1 MKKHFLI
8 KGGIK
13 MAEISAINNFK
24 KYNSKSGRSSIKNVV
39 REAFRE
45 LEKFKNNVNQELTQF
60 NKILVKD
67 LSVLERQY
75 YDTEVDSR
83 SRDVISIVSQVQTGN
98 FEARN
103 GVDLTYMLS
112 LEKWEQY
119 YKENLE
125 FLNDK
130 FGKNAHCVYAVI
142 HFDESTPHMQSMWTF
157 SEENNQKDEYTVS
170 DINTAKVKSALT
182 SAFLRRNK
190 ELGLI
195 AGTDEYKK
203 AFEEF
208 KVQEKPKII
217 ERQLAKMNKNKSDKK
232 FKFESGTSPFTKD
245 FYRTFNEEFVNDFMV
260 TNPSINELK
269 NKVKVFSNEG
279 AEVVVRRTKKVNSSE
294 DLDRTKFAMEKEK
307 KDLENKIGSND
318 YSKNEFMKYM
328 EILSKREIIDRKK
341 KISKED
347 FLNEF
352 KNYETDF
359 KVRKSNK
366 GITDF
371 KRIFDIKKII
381 KDKLNQRQNNKN
393 FKKNLKKEIKLF
405 DEIFKNVDFEA
416 INKKIEDYSKA
427 EKVEELI
434 KNRDNLYFEIKTLET
449 EESNLKSSINFLE
462 KEKNSKNN
470 EIRNLDEQIWE
481 KKIEAEKPYVVS
493 ERRKQELINEA
504 LNEARKR
511 GNTLMRNI
519 KKDVE
524 KEEAKN
530 NAIKQ
535 DILDKRLQMEPEL
548 QEINNKRR
556 QLNDIYVDLEEKKR
570 RRKAELEKLAQ
581 PIIQKE
587 VDDLVREHLRYYEV
601 TDKDILN
608 FKANN
613 KSEYDKLFGEAETR
627 ADEKIKGGYIRRKYD
642 AGNKFINQ
650 MTNLLHEDSNGKFSL
665 LEIEKTVIAAIEKLP
680 DNTYGWWNDF
690 KINLDIELENTVRE
704 RKAVHNQ
711 NKSKS
716 QYHRSR

>member
-1 MKKHFLI
+1 
-8 KGGIK
+8 

-24 KYNSKSGRSSIKNVV
+24 KYNSKSGRSNINNVV

-45 LEKFKNNVNQELTQF
+45 LEKFKNNVNQKLTQF

-75 YDTEVDSR
+75 SDTKVDSR
-83 SRDVISIVSQVQTGN
+83 SRDVVSVVSQVQTGN
-98 FEARN
+98 FEAKN

-125 FLNDK
+125 FLSKK
-130 FGKNAHCVYAVI
+130 FDKNARCVYAVI

-170 DINTAKVKSALT
+170 DVNPAKVKSALS

-208 KVQEKPKII
+208 KVQQKPKII
-217 ERQLAKMNKNKSDKK
+217 ERQLAKLNKNKSDKK
-232 FKFESGTSPFTKD
+232 FKFENGTSPFTKD
-245 FYRTFNEEFVNDFMV
+245 FYRTFNEEFVNDFMLN
-260 TNPSINELK
+260 NPVVNELK

-279 AEVVVRRTKKVNSSE
+279 VEVVVRRTEKVNSYE
-294 DLDRTKFAMEKEK
+294 ELDRTKFAMEKEK
-307 KDLENKIGSND
+307 KDLESKIGSND
-318 YSKNEFMKYM
+318 YSKNEFMKYT
-328 EILSKREIIDRKK
+328 EILSKREIIDKKK

-366 GITDF
+366 EIADF
-371 KRIFDIKKII
+371 KRIFNIKKII
-381 KDKLNQRQNNKN
+381 RDKLNQRQNNKN

-416 INKKIEDYSKA
+416 INKKIEDYSKG

-434 KNRDNLYFEIKTLET
+434 KNRENLYFEIKTLET
-449 EESNLKSSINFLE
+449 EASNLKSSINFLE
-462 KEKNSKNN
+462 KEQNSKNN
-470 EIRNLDEQIWE
+470 EIRNLDKQIWE
-481 KKIEAEKPYVVS
+481 KKIEVEKPYVVS

-511 GNTLMRNI
+511 GETLMRNI
-519 KKDVE
+519 MKDVE
-524 KEEAKN
+524 KEKSKN
-530 NAIKQ
+530 NSLKQ
-535 DILDKRLQMEPEL
+535 DILNKRLQLEQEQQEL
-548 QEINNKRR
+548 NNRLR
-556 QLNDIYVDLEEKKR
+556 QLNDSYADLEKKKR
-570 RRKAELEKLAQ
+570 HRKAELEKLGQ

-587 VDDLVREHLRYYEV
+587 VNDLVREHLRYYEV

-613 KSEYDKLFGEAETR
+613 KSEYDKLFGEAEAR
-627 ADEKIKGGYIRRKYD
+627 ADEKIKGAYIRRKHN
-642 AGNKFINQ
+642 AGNKFIKQ
-650 MTNLLHEDSNGKFSL
+650 MTNILHEDSNGKFSL
-665 LEIEKTVIAAIEKLP
+665 LEIEKTVIAAIENVP
-680 DNTYGWWNDF
+680 DNTYGWWDDF
-690 KINLDIELENTVRE
+690 KNNLNIELENTVKDRNIT
-704 RKAVHNQ
+704 RNRT
-711 NKSKS
+711 NS
-716 QYHRSR
+716 QYGRRL

>member
-1 MKKHFLI
+1 
-8 KGGIK
+8 

-24 KYNSKSGRSSIKNVV
+24 KYNSKSGRSSINNVV

-45 LEKFKNNVNQELTQF
+45 LEKFKNNVNQKLTQF

-67 LSVLERQY
+67 LSVLEQQY

-83 SRDVISIVSQVQTGN
+83 SRDVVSVVSQVQTGN

-125 FLNDK
+125 FLSKKFDK
-130 FGKNAHCVYAVI
+130 NTRCVYAVI

-170 DINTAKVKSALT
+170 DVNSAKVKSALS

-190 ELGLI
+190 KLGLT

-208 KVQEKPKII
+208 KVQQKPKII
-217 ERQLAKMNKNKSDKK
+217 ERQLAKLNKNKSDKK
-232 FKFESGTSPFTKD
+232 FKFENGTSPFTKD
-245 FYRTFNEEFVNDFMV
+245 FYRTFNEEFVNDFMLN
-260 TNPSINELK
+260 NPVVNELK

-279 AEVVVRRTKKVNSSE
+279 VEVVVRRTEKVNSSE
-294 DLDRTKFAMEKEK
+294 ELDRTKFAMEKEK
-307 KDLENKIGSND
+307 KDLESKIGSND

-328 EILSKREIIDRKK
+328 EILSKREIIDKKK

-366 GITDF
+366 EITDF
-371 KRIFDIKKII
+371 KRIFNIKKII

-416 INKKIEDYSKA
+416 INKKIEDYSKG

-434 KNRDNLYFEIKTLET
+434 KNRENLYFEIKTLET
-449 EESNLKSSINFLE
+449 EASNLKSSINFLE
-462 KEKNSKNN
+462 KEQNSKNN

-481 KKIEAEKPYVVS
+481 KRTEAEKPYVVS

-511 GNTLMRNI
+511 GETLMRNI
-519 KKDVE
+519 MKDVE
-524 KEEAKN
+524 KEKSKN
-530 NAIKQ
+530 NSLKQ
-535 DILDKRLQMEPEL
+535 DILNKRLQLEQEQREL
-548 QEINNKRR
+548 NNRLR
-556 QLNDIYVDLEEKKR
+556 QLNDSYADLEKKKR

-581 PIIQKE
+581 PVVQQE

-613 KSEYDKLFGEAETR
+613 KSEYDKLFGEAEAR
-627 ADEKIKGGYIRRKYD
+627 ADEKIKGAYIRRKHN
-642 AGNKFINQ
+642 AGNKFIKQ
-650 MTNLLHEDSNGKFSL
+650 MTNILHEDSNGKFSL
-665 LEIEKTVIAAIEKLP
+665 LEIEKTVIAAIENVP

-690 KINLDIELENTVRE
+690 KNNLNIELENTVKDKNVVRN
-704 RKAVHNQ
+704 R
-711 NKSKS
+711 SSS
-716 QYHRSR
+716 QYDRNL

>member
-1 MKKHFLI
+1 
-8 KGGIK
+8 

-24 KYNSKSGRSSIKNVV
+24 KYNSGSGRSSINNVV

-45 LEKFKNNVNQELTQF
+45 LEKFKNNINQELTQF

-83 SRDVISIVSQVQTGN
+83 SRDVVSVVSQVQTGN

-125 FLNDK
+125 FLNKK

-142 HFDESTPHMQSMWTF
+142 HLDESTPHMQSLWTF
-157 SEENNQKDEYTVS
+157 SEANNQKDKYTVS
-170 DINTAKVKSALT
+170 DVNTAKVKSALT

-232 FKFESGTSPFTKD
+232 FKFENGTSPFTKD

-260 TNPSINELK
+260 KNPSINELK

-279 AEVVVRRTKKVNSSE
+279 AEIVVRRTEKVNSSE

-366 GITDF
+366 EITDF
-371 KRIFDIKKII
+371 KRIFNIKKII

-405 DEIFKNVDFEA
+405 DKVFKNVDFEA
-416 INKKIEDYSKA
+416 INKKIEDYSKG

-434 KNRDNLYFEIKTLET
+434 KNRENLYFEIKTLET
-449 EESNLKSSINFLE
+449 KASNLKSSINFLE
-462 KEKNSKNN
+462 KEQISKND
-470 EIRNLDEQIWE
+470 EIRNLDDQIWE

-511 GNTLMRNI
+511 GDILMRNI

-530 NAIKQ
+530 NVIKQ
-535 DILDKRLQMEPEL
+535 DILDKRLQMESEQQEL
-548 QEINNKRR
+548 NNRLR
-556 QLNDIYVDLEEKKR
+556 QLNSSYADLEEKKR

-581 PIIQKE
+581 PVVQKE

-613 KSEYDKLFGEAETR
+613 KFEYDKLFGEAEAR
-627 ADEKIKGGYIRRKYD
+627 AYEKIKGAYIRRKHD
-642 AGNKFINQ
+642 AGKKFIKQ
-650 MTNLLHEDSNGKFSL
+650 MTNMLHEDANGKFSL
-665 LEIEKTVIAAIEKLP
+665 LEIEKTVIAAIENVP
-680 DNTYGWWNDF
+680 DNTYGWWDDF
-690 KINLDIELENTVRE
+690 KNNLNIELENTVRE
-704 RKAVHNQ
+704 RNAVHNR
-711 NKSKS
+711 SKNDF
-716 QYHRSR
+716 QYDRSR

>member
-24 KYNSKSGRSSIKNVV
+24 KYNSKSGRSSINNVV

-45 LEKFKNNVNQELTQF
+45 LEKFKNNVNQKLTQF

-67 LSVLERQY
+67 LSVLEQQY

-83 SRDVISIVSQVQTGN
+83 SRDVVSVVSQVQTGN

-125 FLNDK
+125 FLNKK
-130 FGKNAHCVYAVI
+130 FGKNARCVYAVI
-142 HFDESTPHMQSMWTF
+142 HFDESTPHLQSMWTF
-157 SEENNQKDEYTVS
+157 LEENNQKDEYTVS
-170 DINTAKVKSALT
+170 DVNPAKVKSALS
-182 SAFLRRNK
+182 SAFLRRNR
-190 ELGLI
+190 ELGLV

-217 ERQLAKMNKNKSDKK
+217 ERQLAKLNKNKSDKK

-260 TNPSINELK
+260 NNAAVNELK
-269 NKVKVFSNEG
+269 NKIKVFSNEG
-279 AEVVVRRTKKVNSSE
+279 VEVVVRRTEKVNSSE
-294 DLDRTKFAMEKEK
+294 ELDRTKFAMEKEK
-307 KDLENKIGSND
+307 KDLESKIGSND

-328 EILSKREIIDRKK
+328 EILSKREIIDKKK

-366 GITDF
+366 EITDF
-371 KRIFDIKKII
+371 KRIFNIKKII
-381 KDKLNQRQNNKN
+381 KDKLNQKQNNKN

-416 INKKIEDYSKA
+416 INKKIEDYSKG

-434 KNRDNLYFEIKTLET
+434 KNRENLYFEIKTLET
-449 EESNLKSSINFLE
+449 EASNLKSSINFLE
-462 KEKNSKNN
+462 KEQNSKNN

-481 KKIEAEKPYVVS
+481 KRTEAEKPYVVS

-511 GNTLMRNI
+511 GETLMRNI
-519 KKDVE
+519 MKDVE
-524 KEEAKN
+524 KEKSKN
-530 NAIKQ
+530 NFLKQ
-535 DILDKRLQMEPEL
+535 DIL
-548 QEINNKRR
+548 NKRIQLEQEQQELNNRLR
-556 QLNDIYVDLEEKKR
+556 QLNDSYADLEKKKR
-570 RRKAELEKLAQ
+570 HRKAELEKLGQ

-587 VDDLVREHLRYYEV
+587 VNDLVREHLRYYEV

-613 KSEYDKLFGEAETR
+613 KSEYDKLFGEAEAR
-627 ADEKIKGGYIRRKYD
+627 ADEKIKGAYIRRKHN
-642 AGNKFINQ
+642 AGNKFIKQ
-650 MTNLLHEDSNGKFSL
+650 MTNILHEDSNGKFSL
-665 LEIEKTVIAAIEKLP
+665 LEIEKTVIAAIENVP
-680 DNTYGWWNDF
+680 DNTYGWWDNF
-690 KINLDIELENTVRE
+690 KNNLNIELENTVKDRNIT
-704 RKAVHNQ
+704 RNRT
-711 NKSKS
+711 NS
-716 QYHRSR
+716 QYGRRL

>member
-1 MKKHFLI
+1 
-8 KGGIK
+8 

-24 KYNSKSGRSSIKNVV
+24 KYNSKSSRSSINNVV

-45 LEKFKNNVNQELTQF
+45 LEKFKNNVNQELTKF

-83 SRDVISIVSQVQTGN
+83 SRDVVSVVSQVQTGN
-98 FEARN
+98 FEAKN

-125 FLNDK
+125 FLSKK
-130 FGKNAHCVYAVI
+130 FDKNARCIYAVI

-170 DINTAKVKSALT
+170 DVNPAKVKSALS

-217 ERQLAKMNKNKSDKK
+217 EKQLAKLNKNKSDKK
-232 FKFESGTSPFTKD
+232 FKFENGTSPFTKD
-245 FYRTFNEEFVNDFMV
+245 FYRTFNEEFVNDFMLN
-260 TNPSINELK
+260 NPVVNELK

-279 AEVVVRRTKKVNSSE
+279 VEVVVRRTEKVNSSE
-294 DLDRTKFAMEKEK
+294 DLDRTKFTMEKEK
-307 KDLENKIGSND
+307 KDLESKIGSND
-318 YSKNEFMKYM
+318 YSKNEFMKYI

-341 KISKED
+341 KISKKD

-366 GITDF
+366 EITDF
-371 KRIFDIKKII
+371 KRIFNIKKII
-381 KDKLNQRQNNKN
+381 RDKLNQRQNNKN

-416 INKKIEDYSKA
+416 INKKIEDYSKG

-434 KNRDNLYFEIKTLET
+434 KNRENLYFEIKTLET
-449 EESNLKSSINFLE
+449 EASNLKSSINFLE
-462 KEKNSKNN
+462 KEQNSKNN

-481 KKIEAEKPYVVS
+481 KRTEAEKPYVVS

-511 GNTLMRNI
+511 GDTLMRNI

-524 KEEAKN
+524 KEKSKN
-530 NAIKQ
+530 NSLKQ
-535 DILDKRLQMEPEL
+535 DILNKRLQLEQEQQEL
-548 QEINNKRR
+548 NNRLR
-556 QLNDIYVDLEEKKR
+556 QLNDSYADLEKKKR
-570 RRKAELEKLAQ
+570 HRKAELEKLGQ

-587 VDDLVREHLRYYEV
+587 VNDLVREHLRYYEV

-613 KSEYDKLFGEAETR
+613 KSEYDKLFGEAEAR
-627 ADEKIKGGYIRRKYD
+627 ADEKIKGAYIRRKHN
-642 AGNKFINQ
+642 AGNKFIKQ
-650 MTNLLHEDSNGKFSL
+650 MTNILHEDSNGKFSL
-665 LEIEKTVIAAIEKLP
+665 LEIEKTVIAAIENVP
-680 DNTYGWWNDF
+680 DNTYGWWDDF
-690 KINLDIELENTVRE
+690 KNNLNIELENTVKDRNIT
-704 RKAVHNQ
+704 RNRT
-711 NKSKS
+711 NS
-716 QYHRSR
+716 QYGRRL

>member
-1 MKKHFLI
+1 
-8 KGGIK
+8 

-24 KYNSKSGRSSIKNVV
+24 KYNSKSGRSNINNVV

-45 LEKFKNNVNQELTQF
+45 LEKFKNNVNQKLTQF

-75 YDTEVDSR
+75 SDTKVDSR
-83 SRDVISIVSQVQTGN
+83 SRDVVSVVSQVQTGN
-98 FEARN
+98 FEAKN

-125 FLNDK
+125 FLSKK
-130 FGKNAHCVYAVI
+130 FDKNARCVYAVI

-170 DINTAKVKSALT
+170 DVNPAKVKSALS

-190 ELGLI
+190 KLGLT

-217 ERQLAKMNKNKSDKK
+217 ERQLAKLNKNKSDKK
-232 FKFESGTSPFTKD
+232 FKFENGTSPFTKD
-245 FYRTFNEEFVNDFMV
+245 FYRTFNEEFVNDFMLN
-260 TNPSINELK
+260 NPVVNELK

-279 AEVVVRRTKKVNSSE
+279 VEVVVRRTEKVNSSE
-294 DLDRTKFAMEKEK
+294 ELDRTKFAMEKEK
-307 KDLENKIGSND
+307 KDLESKIGSND
-318 YSKNEFMKYM
+318 YSKNEFMKYT
-328 EILSKREIIDRKK
+328 EILSKREIIDKKK

-347 FLNEF
+347 FLNGF

-366 GITDF
+366 KITDF
-371 KRIFDIKKII
+371 KRIFNIKKII
-381 KDKLNQRQNNKN
+381 RDKLNQRQNNKN

-416 INKKIEDYSKA
+416 INKKIEDYSKG

-434 KNRDNLYFEIKTLET
+434 KNRENLYFEIKTLET
-449 EESNLKSSINFLE
+449 EASNLKSSINFLE
-462 KEKNSKNN
+462 KEQNSKNN

-481 KKIEAEKPYVVS
+481 KRTEAEKPYVVS

-511 GNTLMRNI
+511 GETLMRNI
-519 KKDVE
+519 MKDVE
-524 KEEAKN
+524 KEKSKN
-530 NAIKQ
+530 NSLKQ
-535 DILDKRLQMEPEL
+535 DILNKRLQLEQEQQEL
-548 QEINNKRR
+548 NNRLR
-556 QLNDIYVDLEEKKR
+556 QLNDSYEDLEKKKR
-570 RRKAELEKLAQ
+570 HRKAELEKLGQ

-587 VDDLVREHLRYYEV
+587 VNDLVREHLRYYEV

-613 KSEYDKLFGEAETR
+613 KSEYDKLFGEAEAR
-627 ADEKIKGGYIRRKYD
+627 ADEKIKGAYIRRKHN
-642 AGNKFINQ
+642 AGNKFIKQ
-650 MTNLLHEDSNGKFSL
+650 MTNLLHKDSNGKFSL
-665 LEIEKTVIAAIEKLP
+665 LEIEKIVIAAIEKVP

-690 KINLDIELENTVRE
+690 KINLDIELENTVKDRNVV
-704 RKAVHNQ
+704 RNR
-711 NKSKS
+711 SSS
-716 QYHRSR
+716 QYDRSL

>member
-24 KYNSKSGRSSIKNVV
+24 KYNSKSGRSSINNVV

-45 LEKFKNNVNQELTQF
+45 LEKFKNNVNQKLTQF

-67 LSVLERQY
+67 LSVLEQQY

-83 SRDVISIVSQVQTGN
+83 SRDVVSVVSQVQTGN

-125 FLNDK
+125 FLNKK
-130 FGKNAHCVYAVI
+130 FGKNARCVYAVI
-142 HFDESTPHMQSMWTF
+142 HFDESTPHLQSMWTF
-157 SEENNQKDEYTVS
+157 LEENNQKDEYTVS
-170 DINTAKVKSALT
+170 DVNPAKVKSALS

-190 ELGLI
+190 ELGLV

-217 ERQLAKMNKNKSDKK
+217 ERQLAKLNKNKSDKK

-260 TNPSINELK
+260 NNAAVNELK
-269 NKVKVFSNEG
+269 NKIKVFSNEG
-279 AEVVVRRTKKVNSSE
+279 VEVVVRRTEKVNSSE
-294 DLDRTKFAMEKEK
+294 ELDRTKLVMEKK
-307 KDLENKIGSND
+307 KKELENKIGSND

-366 GITDF
+366 EITDF
-371 KRIFDIKKII
+371 KRIFNIKKII
-381 KDKLNQRQNNKN
+381 KDKLNQKQNNKN

-405 DEIFKNVDFEA
+405 DEVFKNVDFEA
-416 INKKIEDYSKA
+416 INKKIEDYSKG

-434 KNRDNLYFEIKTLET
+434 KNRENLYFEIKTLET
-449 EESNLKSSINFLE
+449 KTSNLKSSINFLE
-462 KEKNSKNN
+462 KEQISKNN
-470 EIRNLDEQIWE
+470 EIRNLDEQILE
-481 KKIEAEKPYVVS
+481 KKKEAEKPYLVS

-511 GNTLMRNI
+511 GDTLMRNI

-535 DILDKRLQMEPEL
+535 DILDKRLQMEREQQEL
-548 QEINNKRR
+548 NNRLR
-556 QLNDIYVDLEEKKR
+556 QLNDSYADLEEKKR

-581 PIIQKE
+581 PVVQQE

-613 KSEYDKLFGEAETR
+613 KSEYDKLFGEAQAR
-627 ADEKIKGGYIRRKYD
+627 ADEKIKRAYIRRKYD
-642 AGNKFINQ
+642 AGNKFIKQ
-650 MTNLLHEDSNGKFSL
+650 MTKILHEDFNGKFSL
-665 LEIEKTVIAAIEKLP
+665 LEIEKTVIAAIENVP
-680 DNTYGWWNDF
+680 DSTYSWWNDF
-690 KINLDIELENTVRE
+690 KNNLNIELENTVKDKNVVRN
-704 RKAVHNQ
+704 RSN
-711 NKSKS
+711 S
-716 QYHRSR
+716 QYDRSL

>member
-1 MKKHFLI
+1 
-8 KGGIK
+8 

-24 KYNSKSGRSSIKNVV
+24 KYNSGSGRSSINNVV

-45 LEKFKNNVNQELTQF
+45 LEKFKNNVNHELTQF

-83 SRDVISIVSQVQTGN
+83 SRDVVSVVSQVQTGN

-608 FKANN
+608 FKA
-613 KSEYDKLFGEAETR
+613 ETR

>member
-1 MKKHFLI
+1 
-8 KGGIK
+8 

-24 KYNSKSGRSSIKNVV
+24 KYNSGSGRSSINNVV

-45 LEKFKNNVNQELTQF
+45 LEKFKNNVNQDLTQF

-67 LSVLERQY
+67 LSILEQQY
-75 YDTEVDSR
+75 FDTEVDSR
-83 SRDVISIVSQVQTGN
+83 SKDVVSVVSQVQTGN

-103 GVDLTYMLS
+103 GVDLTYMIS

-125 FLNDK
+125 FLNKK
-130 FGKNAHCVYAVI
+130 FGKNAHCAYAVI

-157 SEENNQKDEYTVS
+157 SEENNQKAEYT
-170 DINTAKVKSALT
+170 INDVNPAKVKSALS

-190 ELGLI
+190 ELGLA

-217 ERQLAKMNKNKSDKK
+217 ERQLAKLNKNKSDKK

-260 TNPSINELK
+260 NNAAVNELK
-269 NKVKVFSNEG
+269 NKVKIFSNEG
-279 AEVVVRRTKKVNSSE
+279 VEVVVRRTEKVNSSE

-307 KDLENKIGSND
+307 KELENKIGGND
-318 YSKNEFMKYM
+318 YSKNEFMKYT

-359 KVRKSNK
+359 KARKSNK
-366 GITDF
+366 EITDF
-371 KRIFDIKKII
+371 KRIFNIKKII
-381 KDKLNQRQNNKN
+381 KDKLSQRQKNKN
-393 FKKNLKKEIKLF
+393 FKKNLKKEVKLF
-405 DEIFKNVDFEA
+405 DEVFKNVDFET
-416 INKKIEDYSKA
+416 INKKIEDYSKG

-434 KNRDNLYFEIKTLET
+434 KNKENLYFEIKTLET
-449 EESNLKSSINFLE
+449 ETSNLKSSINFLK
-462 KEKNSKNN
+462 KEQISKNN
-470 EIRNLDEQIWE
+470 EIRNLDEQIW
-481 KKIEAEKPYVVS
+481 KKKTEAEKPYRVS
-493 ERRKQELINEA
+493 ERRKQELVNEA

-511 GNTLMRNI
+511 GDTLMRNI
-519 KKDVE
+519 MKDVE
-524 KEEAKN
+524 KEKAKN
-530 NAIKQ
+530 NALKQ
-535 DILDKRLQMEPEL
+535 DILNKRLQLEREQQEL
-548 QEINNKRR
+548 NNRLR
-556 QLNDIYVDLEEKKR
+556 QLNDSYADLEEKKR

-581 PIIQKE
+581 PAIQKE
-587 VDDLVREHLRYYEV
+587 VNDLVREHLRYYEV

-608 FKANN
+608 FKAKN
-613 KSEYDKLFGEAETR
+613 KSEYDKLFGEAEAR
-627 ADEKIKGGYIRRKYD
+627 VDEKIKGAYVRRKHD
-642 AGNKFINQ
+642 AGQKFIKQ
-650 MTNLLHEDSNGKFSL
+650 ITNLLHEDSNGKFSL
-665 LEIEKTVIAAIEKLP
+665 LEIEKTVIAAIENVP

-690 KINLDIELENTVRE
+690 KNNLNIELENTAKDRNT
-704 RKAVHNQ
+704 VHNR
-711 NKSKS
+711 SSS
-716 QYHRSR
+716 QYDRSL

>member
-1 MKKHFLI
+1 MV
-8 KGGIK
+8 K
-13 MAEISAINNFK
+13 MAEISALNNFK
-24 KYNSKSGRSSIKNVV
+24 KYNSKSGRSNINNVV

-45 LEKFKNNVNQELTQF
+45 LEKFKNNVNQKLTQF

-75 YDTEVDSR
+75 SDTEVDSR
-83 SRDVISIVSQVQTGN
+83 SRDVVSVVSQVQTGN
-98 FEARN
+98 FEAKN

-125 FLNDK
+125 FLSKK
-130 FGKNAHCVYAVI
+130 FDKNARCVYAVI

-170 DINTAKVKSALT
+170 DVNPAKVKSALS

-190 ELGLI
+190 ELGLT

-208 KVQEKPKII
+208 KVQEKPQII
-217 ERQLAKMNKNKSDKK
+217 ERQLAKLNKNKSDKK
-232 FKFESGTSPFTKD
+232 FKFENGTSPFTKD
-245 FYRTFNEEFVNDFMV
+245 FYRTFNEEFVNDFMLN
-260 TNPSINELK
+260 NPVVNELK

-279 AEVVVRRTKKVNSSE
+279 VEVVVRRTEKVNSSE
-294 DLDRTKFAMEKEK
+294 ELDRTKFAMEKEK
-307 KDLENKIGSND
+307 KDLESKIGSND
-318 YSKNEFMKYM
+318 YSKNEFMKYT

-359 KVRKSNK
+359 KTRKSNK
-366 GITDF
+366 EITDF
-371 KRIFDIKKII
+371 KRIFNIKKII
-381 KDKLNQRQNNKN
+381 KDKLNQRHNNKN

-416 INKKIEDYSKA
+416 INKKIEDYSKG

-434 KNRDNLYFEIKTLET
+434 KNRENLYFEIKTLET
-449 EESNLKSSINFLE
+449 EASNLKSSINFLE
-462 KEKNSKNN
+462 KEQNSKNN

-481 KKIEAEKPYVVS
+481 KRTEAEKPYVVS

-511 GNTLMRNI
+511 GETLMRNI
-519 KKDVE
+519 MKDVE
-524 KEEAKN
+524 KEKSKN
-530 NAIKQ
+530 NSLKQ
-535 DILDKRLQMEPEL
+535 DILNKRLQLEQEQQEL
-548 QEINNKRR
+548 NNRLR
-556 QLNDIYVDLEEKKR
+556 QLNDSYADLEKKKR
-570 RRKAELEKLAQ
+570 HRKAELEKLGQ

-587 VDDLVREHLRYYEV
+587 VNDLVREHLRYYEV

-613 KSEYDKLFGEAETR
+613 KSEYDKLFGEAEAR
-627 ADEKIKGGYIRRKYD
+627 ADEKIKGAYIRRKHN
-642 AGNKFINQ
+642 AGNKFIKQ
-650 MTNLLHEDSNGKFSL
+650 MTNLLHKDSNGKFSL
-665 LEIEKTVIAAIEKLP
+665 LEIEKIVIAAIEKMP

-690 KINLDIELENTVRE
+690 KNNLNIEMEKTVKDNNVVRN
-704 RKAVHNQ
+704 R
-711 NKSKS
+711 SSS
-716 QYHRSR
+716 QYDRSL

>member
-1 MKKHFLI
+1 
-8 KGGIK
+8 
-13 MAEISAINNFK
+13 MAEISALNNFK
-24 KYNSKSGRSSIKNVV
+24 KYNSKSGRSNINNVV

-45 LEKFKNNVNQELTQF
+45 LEKFKNNVNQKLTQF

-75 YDTEVDSR
+75 SDTEVDSR
-83 SRDVISIVSQVQTGN
+83 SRDVVSVVSQVQTGN
-98 FEARN
+98 FEAKN

-125 FLNDK
+125 FLSKKFDK
-130 FGKNAHCVYAVI
+130 NTRCVYAVI

-170 DINTAKVKSALT
+170 DVNPAKVKSALS

-190 ELGLI
+190 KLGLT

-208 KVQEKPKII
+208 KVQQKPKII
-217 ERQLAKMNKNKSDKK
+217 ERQLAKLNKNKSDKK
-232 FKFESGTSPFTKD
+232 FKFENGTSPFTKD
-245 FYRTFNEEFVNDFMV
+245 FYRTFNEEFVNDFMLN
-260 TNPSINELK
+260 NPVVNELK

-279 AEVVVRRTKKVNSSE
+279 VEVVVRRTEKVNSSE
-294 DLDRTKFAMEKEK
+294 ELDRTKFAMEKEK
-307 KDLENKIGSND
+307 KDLESKIGSND
-318 YSKNEFMKYM
+318 YSKNKFMKYM
-328 EILSKREIIDRKK
+328 EILSKREIIDKKK

-359 KVRKSNK
+359 KTRKSNK
-366 GITDF
+366 EITDF
-371 KRIFDIKKII
+371 KRIFNIKKII

-416 INKKIEDYSKA
+416 INKKIEDYSKG

-434 KNRDNLYFEIKTLET
+434 KNRENLYFEIKTLET
-449 EESNLKSSINFLE
+449 EASNLKSSINFLE
-462 KEKNSKNN
+462 KEQNSKNN

-481 KKIEAEKPYVVS
+481 KRTEAEKPYVVS

-511 GNTLMRNI
+511 GETLMRNI
-519 KKDVE
+519 MKDVE
-524 KEEAKN
+524 KEKSKN
-530 NAIKQ
+530 NFLKQ
-535 DILDKRLQMEPEL
+535 DILNKRLQLEQEQQEL
-548 QEINNKRR
+548 NNRLR
-556 QLNDIYVDLEEKKR
+556 QLNDSYADLEKKKR
-570 RRKAELEKLAQ
+570 HRKAELEKLGQ

-587 VDDLVREHLRYYEV
+587 VNDLVREHLRYYEV

-613 KSEYDKLFGEAETR
+613 KSEYDKLFGEAEAR
-627 ADEKIKGGYIRRKYD
+627 ADEKIKGAYIRRKHN
-642 AGNKFINQ
+642 AGNKFIKQ
-650 MTNLLHEDSNGKFSL
+650 MTNILHEDSNGKFSL
-665 LEIEKTVIAAIEKLP
+665 LEIEKTVIAAIENVP
-680 DNTYGWWNDF
+680 DNTYSWWNDF
-690 KINLDIELENTVRE
+690 KNNLNIELEKTVKDKNVVRN
-704 RKAVHNQ
+704 R
-711 NKSKS
+711 SSS
-716 QYHRSR
+716 QYDRSL

>member
-1 MKKHFLI
+1 
-8 KGGIK
+8 

-24 KYNSKSGRSSIKNVV
+24 KYNSKSGRSSINNVV
-39 REAFRE
+39 KEAFRE

-67 LSVLERQY
+67 LSVLEQQY

-83 SRDVISIVSQVQTGN
+83 SRDVVSVVSQVQTGN

-125 FLNDK
+125 FLNKK
-130 FGKNAHCVYAVI
+130 FGKNARCVYAVI
-142 HFDESTPHMQSMWTF
+142 HFDESTPHLQSMWTF

-170 DINTAKVKSALT
+170 DVNPAKVKSALS

-190 ELGLI
+190 ELGLV

-217 ERQLAKMNKNKSDKK
+217 ERQLAKLNKNKSDKK

-260 TNPSINELK
+260 KNLSINELK

-279 AEVVVRRTKKVNSSE
+279 AEVVVRRTEKVNSSE

-328 EILSKREIIDRKK
+328 EILSKREIIDKKK

-366 GITDF
+366 EITDF
-371 KRIFDIKKII
+371 KRIFNIKKII

-405 DEIFKNVDFEA
+405 DEVFKNVDFEA
-416 INKKIEDYSKA
+416 INKKIEDYSKG

-434 KNRDNLYFEIKTLET
+434 KNRENLYFEIKTLET
-449 EESNLKSSINFLE
+449 KTSNLKSSINFLE
-462 KEKNSKNN
+462 KEQISKNN
-470 EIRNLDEQIWE
+470 EIRNLDEQISE
-481 KKIEAEKPYVVS
+481 KKKEAEKPYLVS
-493 ERRKQELINEA
+493 ERRKEELINEA

-511 GNTLMRNI
+511 GDTLMKNI

-530 NAIKQ
+530 NTIKQ
-535 DILDKRLQMEPEL
+535 DILDKRLQMEREQQEL
-548 QEINNKRR
+548 NNRLR
-556 QLNDIYVDLEEKKR
+556 QLNDSYADLEEKKR

-581 PIIQKE
+581 PVVQKE

-613 KSEYDKLFGEAETR
+613 KSEYDKLFGEAQAR
-627 ADEKIKGGYIRRKYD
+627 ADEKIKGAYIRRKHD
-642 AGNKFINQ
+642 AGNKFIKQ
-650 MTNLLHEDSNGKFSL
+650 MTNILHEDSNGKFSL
-665 LEIEKTVIAAIEKLP
+665 LEIEKTVIAAIENVP
-680 DNTYGWWNDF
+680 NSTYSWWNDF
-690 KINLDIELENTVRE
+690 KNNLNIELEKTVKDKNVVRN
-704 RKAVHNQ
+704 R
-711 NKSKS
+711 SIS
-716 QYHRSR
+716 QYDRSL

>member
-1 MKKHFLI
+1 MI

-24 KYNSKSGRSSIKNVV
+24 KYNSKSGRSSINNVV
-39 REAFRE
+39 KEAFRE

-83 SRDVISIVSQVQTGN
+83 SRDVVSVVSQVQTGN

-130 FGKNAHCVYAVI
+130 FGKNARCVYAVI

-170 DINTAKVKSALT
+170 DVNTAKVKSALT

-260 TNPSINELK
+260 NNAAVNELK

-279 AEVVVRRTKKVNSSE
+279 VEVVVRRTEKVNSSE

-318 YSKNEFMKYM
+318 YSKNEFMKYT

-359 KVRKSNK
+359 KARKSNK

-371 KRIFDIKKII
+371 KRIFNIKKII
-381 KDKLNQRQNNKN
+381 RDKLNQRQNNKN

-405 DEIFKNVDFEA
+405 DEVFKNVDFEA
-416 INKKIEDYSKA
+416 INKKIEDYSKG

-434 KNRDNLYFEIKTLET
+434 KNRENLYFEIKTLET
-449 EESNLKSSINFLE
+449 EASNLKSSINFLE
-462 KEKNSKNN
+462 KEQISKNN

-481 KKIEAEKPYVVS
+481 KKMEAEKPYVVS
-493 ERRKQELINEA
+493 ERRKEELINEA

-511 GNTLMRNI
+511 GDTLMRNI

-535 DILDKRLQMEPEL
+535 DILDKRLQMEREL

-587 VDDLVREHLRYYEV
+587 VDNLVREHLRYYEV

-613 KSEYDKLFGEAETR
+613 KSEYDKLFGEAQAR
-627 ADEKIKGGYIRRKYD
+627 ADEKVKGAYIRRKHD
-642 AGNKFINQ
+642 AGKKFIKQ
-650 MTNLLHEDSNGKFSL
+650 MTNMLHEDTNGKFSL
-665 LEIEKTVIAAIEKLP
+665 LEIEKTVIAAIENVP
-680 DNTYGWWNDF
+680 DNTYGWWDDF
-690 KINLDIELENTVRE
+690 KNNLNIELENTVKDRNVV
-704 RKAVHNQ
+704 RNR
-711 NKSKS
+711 SSS
-716 QYHRSR
+716 QYDRSL

>member
-1 MKKHFLI
+1 
-8 KGGIK
+8 

-24 KYNSKSGRSSIKNVV
+24 KYNSKSSRSSINNVV

-45 LEKFKNNVNQELTQF
+45 LEKFKNNVNQELTKF

-83 SRDVISIVSQVQTGN
+83 SRDVVSVVSQVQTGN
-98 FEARN
+98 FEAKN

-125 FLNDK
+125 FLSKK
-130 FGKNAHCVYAVI
+130 FDKNARCIYAVI

-170 DINTAKVKSALT
+170 DVNPAKVKSALS

-217 ERQLAKMNKNKSDKK
+217 EKQLAKLNKNKSDKK
-232 FKFESGTSPFTKD
+232 FKFENGTSPFTKD
-245 FYRTFNEEFVNDFMV
+245 FYRTFNEEFVNDFMLN
-260 TNPSINELK
+260 NPVVNELK

-279 AEVVVRRTKKVNSSE
+279 VEVVVRRTEKVNSYE
-294 DLDRTKFAMEKEK
+294 ELDRTKFAMEKEK
-307 KDLENKIGSND
+307 KDLESKIGSND
-318 YSKNEFMKYM
+318 YSKNEFMKYT
-328 EILSKREIIDRKK
+328 EILSKREIIDKKK

-366 GITDF
+366 EIADF
-371 KRIFDIKKII
+371 KRIFNIKKII
-381 KDKLNQRQNNKN
+381 RDKLNQRQNNKN

-416 INKKIEDYSKA
+416 INKKIEDYSKG

-434 KNRDNLYFEIKTLET
+434 KNRENLYFEIKTLET
-449 EESNLKSSINFLE
+449 EASNLKSSINFLE
-462 KEKNSKNN
+462 KEQNSKNN
-470 EIRNLDEQIWE
+470 EIRNLDKQIWE
-481 KKIEAEKPYVVS
+481 KKIEVEKPYVVS

-511 GNTLMRNI
+511 GETLMRNI
-519 KKDVE
+519 MKDVE
-524 KEEAKN
+524 KEKSKN
-530 NAIKQ
+530 NSLKQ
-535 DILDKRLQMEPEL
+535 DILNKRLQLEQEQQEL
-548 QEINNKRR
+548 NNRLR
-556 QLNDIYVDLEEKKR
+556 QLNDSYADLEKKKR
-570 RRKAELEKLAQ
+570 HRKAELEKLGQ
-581 PIIQKE
+581 PII
-587 VDDLVREHLRYYEV
+587 
-601 TDKDILN
+601 
-608 FKANN
+608 
-613 KSEYDKLFGEAETR
+613 
-627 ADEKIKGGYIRRKYD
+627 
-642 AGNKFINQ
+642 
-650 MTNLLHEDSNGKFSL
+650 
-665 LEIEKTVIAAIEKLP
+665 
-680 DNTYGWWNDF
+680 
-690 KINLDIELENTVRE
+690 
-704 RKAVHNQ
+704 
-711 NKSKS
+711 
-716 QYHRSR
+716 

>member
-1 MKKHFLI
+1 
-8 KGGIK
+8 

-24 KYNSKSGRSSIKNVV
+24 KYNSGSGRSSINNVV

-60 NKILVKD
+60 NKIFVKD

-83 SRDVISIVSQVQTGN
+83 SRDVVSVVSQVQTGN

-170 DINTAKVKSALT
+170 DVNPAKVKSALS

-260 TNPSINELK
+260 KNPSINELK

-279 AEVVVRRTKKVNSSE
+279 AEVVVRRTEKVNSSE

-307 KDLENKIGSND
+307 KDLESKIGSND
-318 YSKNEFMKYM
+318 YSKNEFMKYT

-352 KNYETDF
+352 KNYEIDF

-366 GITDF
+366 EITDF
-371 KRIFDIKKII
+371 KRIFNIKKII
-381 KDKLNQRQNNKN
+381 RDKLNQRQNNKN

-405 DEIFKNVDFEA
+405 DEVFKNIDFEA
-416 INKKIEDYSKA
+416 INKKIEDYSKG

-434 KNRDNLYFEIKTLET
+434 KNRENLYFEIKTLET
-449 EESNLKSSINFLE
+449 EAINLKSSINFLE
-462 KEKNSKNN
+462 KEQNSKNN

-481 KKIEAEKPYVVS
+481 KKMEAEKPYVVS
-493 ERRKQELINEA
+493 ERRKQKLINEA

-511 GNTLMRNI
+511 GDTLMRNI

-535 DILDKRLQMEPEL
+535 DILDKRLQMEREL

-556 QLNDIYVDLEEKKR
+556 QLNDNYANLEEKKR
-570 RRKAELEKLAQ
+570 RKKAELEKLAQ

-613 KSEYDKLFGEAETR
+613 KFEYDKLFGEAEAR
-627 ADEKIKGGYIRRKYD
+627 ADEKIKGAYIRRKHD
-642 AGNKFINQ
+642 AGNKFIKQ
-650 MTNLLHEDSNGKFSL
+650 MTNILHEDSNGKFSL
-665 LEIEKTVIAAIEKLP
+665 LEIEKTVIAAIENVP
-680 DNTYGWWNDF
+680 DSTYSWWNDF
-690 KINLDIELENTVRE
+690 KNNLNIELENTVKDKNVVRN
-704 RKAVHNQ
+704 R
-711 NKSKS
+711 SSS
-716 QYHRSR
+716 QYDRSL

>member
-1 MKKHFLI
+1 
-8 KGGIK
+8 

-24 KYNSKSGRSSIKNVV
+24 KYNSKSGRSSINNVV

-45 LEKFKNNVNQELTQF
+45 LEKFKNNVNQKLTQF

-67 LSVLERQY
+67 LSVLEQQY

-83 SRDVISIVSQVQTGN
+83 SRDVVSVVSQVQTGN

-125 FLNDK
+125 FLNKK
-130 FGKNAHCVYAVI
+130 FGKNARCVYAVI
-142 HFDESTPHMQSMWTF
+142 HFDESTPHLQSMWTF
-157 SEENNQKDEYTVS
+157 LEENNQKDEYTVS
-170 DINTAKVKSALT
+170 DVNPAKVKSALS

-190 ELGLI
+190 ELGLV

-217 ERQLAKMNKNKSDKK
+217 ERQLTKLNKNKSDKK

-260 TNPSINELK
+260 KNPSINELK

-279 AEVVVRRTKKVNSSE
+279 AEIVVRRTEKVNSSE

-366 GITDF
+366 EITDF
-371 KRIFDIKKII
+371 KRIFNIKKII

-405 DEIFKNVDFEA
+405 DEVFKNVDFEA
-416 INKKIEDYSKA
+416 INKKIEDYSKG

-434 KNRDNLYFEIKTLET
+434 KNRENLYFEIKTLET
-449 EESNLKSSINFLE
+449 KTSNLKSSINFLE
-462 KEKNSKNN
+462 KEQISKNN
-470 EIRNLDEQIWE
+470 EIRNLDEQILE
-481 KKIEAEKPYVVS
+481 KKKEAEKPYLVS

-511 GNTLMRNI
+511 GDTLMRNI

-535 DILDKRLQMEPEL
+535 DILDKRLQMEREQQEL
-548 QEINNKRR
+548 NNRLR
-556 QLNDIYVDLEEKKR
+556 QLNDSYADLEEKKR

-581 PIIQKE
+581 PVVQQE

-613 KSEYDKLFGEAETR
+613 KSEYDKLFGEAQAR
-627 ADEKIKGGYIRRKYD
+627 ADEKIKRAYIRRKYD
-642 AGNKFINQ
+642 AGNKFIKQ
-650 MTNLLHEDSNGKFSL
+650 MTKILHEDFNGKFSL
-665 LEIEKTVIAAIEKLP
+665 LEIEKTVIAAIENVP
-680 DNTYGWWNDF
+680 DSTYSWWNDF
-690 KINLDIELENTVRE
+690 KNNLNIELENTVKDKNVVRN
-704 RKAVHNQ
+704 RSN
-711 NKSKS
+711 S
-716 QYHRSR
+716 QYDRSL

>member
-1 MKKHFLI
+1 
-8 KGGIK
+8 

-24 KYNSKSGRSSIKNVV
+24 KYNSGSGRSSINNVV

-83 SRDVISIVSQVQTGN
+83 SRDVVSVVSQVQTGN

-119 YKENLE
+119 YKENLK

-142 HFDESTPHMQSMWTF
+142 HFDESTPHLQSMWTF
-157 SEENNQKDEYTVS
+157 LEENNQKDEYTVS
-170 DINTAKVKSALT
+170 DVNPEKVKSALS

-190 ELGLI
+190 ELGLT

-208 KVQEKPKII
+208 KVQQKPKII
-217 ERQLAKMNKNKSDKK
+217 ERQLAKLNKNKSDKK
-232 FKFESGTSPFTKD
+232 FKFENGTSPFAKD
-245 FYRTFNEEFVNDFMV
+245 FYRTFNEEFVNDFMLN
-260 TNPSINELK
+260 NPVVNELK

-279 AEVVVRRTKKVNSSE
+279 VEVVVRRTEKVNSSE
-294 DLDRTKFAMEKEK
+294 DLDRTKFTMEKEK
-307 KDLENKIGSND
+307 KDLESKIGSND
-318 YSKNEFMKYM
+318 YSKNEFMKYI

-341 KISKED
+341 KISKKD

-366 GITDF
+366 EITDF
-371 KRIFDIKKII
+371 KRIFNIKKII
-381 KDKLNQRQNNKN
+381 RDKLNQRQNNKN

-405 DEIFKNVDFEA
+405 DEVFKNIDFEV
-416 INKKIEDYSKA
+416 INKKIEDYSKG

-434 KNRDNLYFEIKTLET
+434 KNRENLYFEIKTLET
-449 EESNLKSSINFLE
+449 KASNLKSSINFLE
-462 KEKNSKNN
+462 TEQISKNN
-470 EIRNLDEQIWE
+470 EIRNLDEQIRE

-493 ERRKQELINEA
+493 EIRKQELINEA

-511 GNTLMRNI
+511 GDTLMRNI

-535 DILDKRLQMEPEL
+535 DILDKKLQMEREQQEL
-548 QEINNKRR
+548 NNRLR
-556 QLNDIYVDLEEKKR
+556 QLNDSYADLEEKKR

-581 PIIQKE
+581 PVVQKE
-587 VDDLVREHLRYYEV
+587 VDNLVREHLRYYEV

-613 KSEYDKLFGEAETR
+613 KLEYDKLFGEAEAR
-627 ADEKIKGGYIRRKYD
+627 ADEKIKGAYIRRKHD
-642 AGNKFINQ
+642 AGKRFIKQ

-665 LEIEKTVIAAIEKLP
+665 LEIEKTVIAAIENVP
-680 DNTYGWWNDF
+680 DNTYGWWDDF
-690 KINLDIELENTVRE
+690 KNNLNIELENTVKDRNIT
-704 RKAVHNQ
+704 RNRT
-711 NKSKS
+711 NS
-716 QYHRSR
+716 QYGRRL

>member
-1 MKKHFLI
+1 
-8 KGGIK
+8 

-24 KYNSKSGRSSIKNVV
+24 RYNSGSGRRCINNVV

-45 LEKFKNNVNQELTQF
+45 LEKFKNNVNQELTKF

-83 SRDVISIVSQVQTGN
+83 SRDVVSVVSQVQTGN
-98 FEARN
+98 FEAKN

-157 SEENNQKDEYTVS
+157 SEENNQKDEYAVS
-170 DINTAKVKSALT
+170 DVNPAKVKSSLS

-190 ELGLI
+190 EIGLI

-217 ERQLAKMNKNKSDKK
+217 ERQLAKLNKNKSDKK

-260 TNPSINELK
+260 KNPSINELK

-279 AEVVVRRTKKVNSSE
+279 AEVVVRRTEKVNSSE

-307 KDLENKIGSND
+307 KELESKIGSND
-318 YSKNEFMKYM
+318 YSKNEFMKYT
-328 EILSKREIIDRKK
+328 EILSKREIIDKKK

-359 KVRKSNK
+359 KARKSNK
-366 GITDF
+366 EITDF
-371 KRIFDIKKII
+371 KRIFNIKKII

-416 INKKIEDYSKA
+416 INKKIEDYSKG

-434 KNRDNLYFEIKTLET
+434 KNRENLYFEIKTLET
-449 EESNLKSSINFLE
+449 KASNLKSSINFLE
-462 KEKNSKNN
+462 KKQNSKNN

-481 KKIEAEKPYVVS
+481 KKMEAEKPYVVS

-511 GNTLMRNI
+511 GDTLMRNI

-535 DILDKRLQMEPEL
+535 DILDKRLQMEREL

-556 QLNDIYVDLEEKKR
+556 QLNDSYADLEEKKR

-613 KSEYDKLFGEAETR
+613 KSEYDKLFGEAEAR
-627 ADEKIKGGYIRRKYD
+627 ADEKIKGAYIRRKHN
-642 AGNKFINQ
+642 AGNKFIKQ
-650 MTNLLHEDSNGKFSL
+650 MTNILHEDSNGKFSL
-665 LEIEKTVIAAIEKLP
+665 LEIEKTVIAAMKMCQTTLMAGGMILR
-680 DNTYGWWNDF
+680 T
-690 KINLDIELENTVRE
+690 I
-704 RKAVHNQ
+704 
-711 NKSKS
+711 
-716 QYHRSR
+716 

>member
-1 MKKHFLI
+1 M
-8 KGGIK
+8 
-13 MAEISAINNFK
+13 
-24 KYNSKSGRSSIKNVV
+24 V
-39 REAFRE
+39 
-45 LEKFKNNVNQELTQF
+45 
-60 NKILVKD
+60 
-67 LSVLERQY
+67 SV
-75 YDTEVDSR
+75 
-83 SRDVISIVSQVQTGN
+83 VSQVQTGA
-98 FEARN
+98 FEAKN

-130 FGKNAHCVYAVI
+130 FGRNAHCVYAVI
-142 HFDESTPHMQSMWTF
+142 HFDESAPHMQSMWTF

-170 DINTAKVKSALT
+170 DVNTAKVKSALS

-217 ERQLAKMNKNKSDKK
+217 ERQLAKLNKNKSDKK

-279 AEVVVRRTKKVNSSE
+279 AEVVVRRTEKVNSSE

-307 KDLENKIGSND
+307 KDLESKIGSND

-366 GITDF
+366 EITDF
-371 KRIFDIKKII
+371 KRIFNIKKII
-381 KDKLNQRQNNKN
+381 RDKLNQRQNNKN

-405 DEIFKNVDFEA
+405 DEVFKNVDFEA
-416 INKKIEDYSKA
+416 INKKIEDYSKG

-434 KNRDNLYFEIKTLET
+434 KNRENLYFEIKTLET
-449 EESNLKSSINFLE
+449 EASNLKSSINFLE
-462 KEKNSKNN
+462 KEQNSKNN

-481 KKIEAEKPYVVS
+481 KRTEAEKPYVVS

-511 GNTLMRNI
+511 GETLMRNI
-519 KKDVE
+519 MKDVE
-524 KEEAKN
+524 KEKSKN
-530 NAIKQ
+530 NSLKQ
-535 DILDKRLQMEPEL
+535 DILNKRLQLEQEQREL
-548 QEINNKRR
+548 NNRLR
-556 QLNDIYVDLEEKKR
+556 QLNDSYADLEKKKR
-570 RRKAELEKLAQ
+570 HRKAELEKLGQ

-587 VDDLVREHLRYYEV
+587 VNDLVREHLR
-601 TDKDILN
+601 
-608 FKANN
+608 
-613 KSEYDKLFGEAETR
+613 
-627 ADEKIKGGYIRRKYD
+627 
-642 AGNKFINQ
+642 
-650 MTNLLHEDSNGKFSL
+650 
-665 LEIEKTVIAAIEKLP
+665 
-680 DNTYGWWNDF
+680 
-690 KINLDIELENTVRE
+690 
-704 RKAVHNQ
+704 
-711 NKSKS
+711 
-716 QYHRSR
+716 

>member
-1 MKKHFLI
+1 
-8 KGGIK
+8 

-24 KYNSKSGRSSIKNVV
+24 KYNSKSSRSSINNVV

-45 LEKFKNNVNQELTQF
+45 LEKFKNNVNQELTKF

-83 SRDVISIVSQVQTGN
+83 SRDVVSVVSQVQTGN

-125 FLNDK
+125 FLSKK
-130 FGKNAHCVYAVI
+130 FDKNARCVYAVI

-170 DINTAKVKSALT
+170 DVNPAKVKSALS

-208 KVQEKPKII
+208 KVQQKPKII
-217 ERQLAKMNKNKSDKK
+217 ERQLAKLNKNKSDKK
-232 FKFESGTSPFTKD
+232 FKFENGTSPFTKD
-245 FYRTFNEEFVNDFMV
+245 FYRTFNEEFVNDFMLN
-260 TNPSINELK
+260 NPVVNELK

-279 AEVVVRRTKKVNSSE
+279 VEVVVRRTEKVNSSE
-294 DLDRTKFAMEKEK
+294 ELDRTKFAMEKEK
-307 KDLENKIGSND
+307 KDLESKIGSND
-318 YSKNEFMKYM
+318 YSKNEFMKYT
-328 EILSKREIIDRKK
+328 EILSKREIIDKKK

-366 GITDF
+366 EIADF
-371 KRIFDIKKII
+371 KRIFNIKKII
-381 KDKLNQRQNNKN
+381 RDKLNQRQNNKN

-405 DEIFKNVDFEA
+405 DEVFKNIDFEA
-416 INKKIEDYSKA
+416 INKKIEDYSKG

-434 KNRDNLYFEIKTLET
+434 KNRENLYFEIKTLET
-449 EESNLKSSINFLE
+449 EASNLKSSINFLE
-462 KEKNSKNN
+462 KEQNSKNN
-470 EIRNLDEQIWE
+470 EIRNLDKQIWE
-481 KKIEAEKPYVVS
+481 KKIEVEKPYVVS

-511 GNTLMRNI
+511 GETLMRNI
-519 KKDVE
+519 MKDVE
-524 KEEAKN
+524 KEKSKN
-530 NAIKQ
+530 NSLKQ
-535 DILDKRLQMEPEL
+535 DILNKRLQLEQEQQEL
-548 QEINNKRR
+548 NNRLR
-556 QLNDIYVDLEEKKR
+556 QLNDSYADLEKKKR
-570 RRKAELEKLAQ
+570 HRKAELEKLGQ

-587 VDDLVREHLRYYEV
+587 VNDLVREHLRYYEV

-613 KSEYDKLFGEAETR
+613 KSEYDKLFGEAEAR
-627 ADEKIKGGYIRRKYD
+627 ADEKIKGAYIRRKHN
-642 AGNKFINQ
+642 AGNKFIKQ
-650 MTNLLHEDSNGKFSL
+650 MTNILHEDSNGKFSL
-665 LEIEKTVIAAIEKLP
+665 LEIEKTVIAAIENVP
-680 DNTYGWWNDF
+680 DNTYGWWDNF
-690 KINLDIELENTVRE
+690 KNNLNIELENTVKDRNIT
-704 RKAVHNQ
+704 RNRT
-711 NKSKS
+711 NS
-716 QYHRSR
+716 QYGRRL

>member
-1 MKKHFLI
+1 
-8 KGGIK
+8 

-24 KYNSKSGRSSIKNVV
+24 KYNSKSGRSSINNVV

-45 LEKFKNNVNQELTQF
+45 LEKFKNNVNQKLTQF

-83 SRDVISIVSQVQTGN
+83 SRDVVSVVSQVQTGN

-125 FLNDK
+125 FLNKK
-130 FGKNAHCVYAVI
+130 FGKNARCVYAVI
-142 HFDESTPHMQSMWTF
+142 HFDESTPHLQSMWTF
-157 SEENNQKDEYTVS
+157 LEENNQKDEYTVS
-170 DINTAKVKSALT
+170 DVNPAKVKSALS

-208 KVQEKPKII
+208 KVQQKPKII
-217 ERQLAKMNKNKSDKK
+217 ERQLAKLNKNKSDKK
-232 FKFESGTSPFTKD
+232 FKFENGTSPFTKD
-245 FYRTFNEEFVNDFMV
+245 FYRTFNEEFVNDFMLN
-260 TNPSINELK
+260 NPVVNELK

-279 AEVVVRRTKKVNSSE
+279 VEVVVRRTEKVNSSE
-294 DLDRTKFAMEKEK
+294 ELDRTKFAMEKEK
-307 KDLENKIGSND
+307 KDLESKIGSND
-318 YSKNEFMKYM
+318 YSKNEFMKYT
-328 EILSKREIIDRKK
+328 EILSKREIIDKKK

-366 GITDF
+366 EITDF
-371 KRIFDIKKII
+371 KRIFNIKKII
-381 KDKLNQRQNNKN
+381 RDKLNQRQNNKN

-405 DEIFKNVDFEA
+405 DEVFKNVDFEA
-416 INKKIEDYSKA
+416 INKKIEDYSKG

-434 KNRDNLYFEIKTLET
+434 KNRENLYFEIKTLET
-449 EESNLKSSINFLE
+449 EASNLKSSINFLE
-462 KEKNSKNN
+462 KEQNSKNN

-481 KKIEAEKPYVVS
+481 KKMEAEKPYVVS

-511 GNTLMRNI
+511 GDTLMRNI

-535 DILDKRLQMEPEL
+535 DILNKRLQLEQEQQEL
-548 QEINNKRR
+548 NNRLR
-556 QLNDIYVDLEEKKR
+556 QLNDSYADLEKKKR
-570 RRKAELEKLAQ
+570 HRKAELEKLGQ

-587 VDDLVREHLRYYEV
+587 VNDLVREHLRYYEV

-613 KSEYDKLFGEAETR
+613 KSEYDKLFGEAEAR
-627 ADEKIKGGYIRRKYD
+627 ADEKIKGAYIRRKHN
-642 AGNKFINQ
+642 AGNKFIKQ
-650 MTNLLHEDSNGKFSL
+650 MTNILHEDSNGKFSL
-665 LEIEKTVIAAIEKLP
+665 LEIEKTVIAAIENVP
-680 DNTYGWWNDF
+680 DSSYSWWNDF
-690 KINLDIELENTVRE
+690 KNNLNIELENTVKDRNIT
-704 RKAVHNQ
+704 RNRT
-711 NKSKS
+711 NS
-716 QYHRSR
+716 QYGRRL

>member
-1 MKKHFLI
+1 
-8 KGGIK
+8 

-24 KYNSKSGRSSIKNVV
+24 KYNSGSGRSSINNVV

-83 SRDVISIVSQVQTGN
+83 SRDVVSVVSQVQTGN

-119 YKENLE
+119 YKENLK

-142 HFDESTPHMQSMWTF
+142 HFDESTPHLQSMWTF
-157 SEENNQKDEYTVS
+157 LEENNQKDEYTVS
-170 DINTAKVKSALT
+170 DVNPEKVKSALS

-190 ELGLI
+190 ELGLT

-208 KVQEKPKII
+208 KVQQKPKII
-217 ERQLAKMNKNKSDKK
+217 ERQLAKLNKNKSDKK
-232 FKFESGTSPFTKD
+232 FKFENGTSPFTKD
-245 FYRTFNEEFVNDFMV
+245 FYRTFNEEFVNDFMLN
-260 TNPSINELK
+260 NPVVNELK

-279 AEVVVRRTKKVNSSE
+279 VEVVVRRTEKVNSSE
-294 DLDRTKFAMEKEK
+294 DLDRTKFTMEKEK
-307 KDLENKIGSND
+307 KDLESKIGSND
-318 YSKNEFMKYM
+318 YSKNEFMKYI

-341 KISKED
+341 KISKKD

-366 GITDF
+366 EITDF
-371 KRIFDIKKII
+371 KRIFNIKKII
-381 KDKLNQRQNNKN
+381 RDKLNQRQNNKN

-405 DEIFKNVDFEA
+405 DEVFKNVDFEV
-416 INKKIEDYSKA
+416 INKKIEDYSKG

-434 KNRDNLYFEIKTLET
+434 KNRENLYFEIKTLET
-449 EESNLKSSINFLE
+449 KASNLKSSINFLE
-462 KEKNSKNN
+462 TEQISKNN
-470 EIRNLDEQIWE
+470 EIRNLDEQIRE

-493 ERRKQELINEA
+493 EIRKQELINEA

-511 GNTLMRNI
+511 GDTLMRNI

-535 DILDKRLQMEPEL
+535 DILDKKLQMEREQQEL
-548 QEINNKRR
+548 NNRLR
-556 QLNDIYVDLEEKKR
+556 QLNDSYADLEEKKR

-581 PIIQKE
+581 PVVQKE
-587 VDDLVREHLRYYEV
+587 VDNLVREHLRYYEV

-608 FKANN
+608 FKSNN
-613 KSEYDKLFGEAETR
+613 KFEYDKLFGEAE
-627 ADEKIKGGYIRRKYD
+627 AKAYEKIKEAYIRRKHD
-642 AGNKFINQ
+642 AGNKFIKQ
-650 MTNLLHEDSNGKFSL
+650 MTNILHEDSNGKFSI
-665 LEIEKTVIAAIEKLP
+665 LEIEKTVIAAIENVP
-680 DNTYGWWNDF
+680 DSTYSWWNDF
-690 KINLDIELENTVRE
+690 KNNLNIELKKTVKDKNVVRN
-704 RKAVHNQ
+704 R
-711 NKSKS
+711 SSS
-716 QYHRSR
+716 QYDRSL

>member
-1 MKKHFLI
+1 
-8 KGGIK
+8 

-24 KYNSKSGRSSIKNVV
+24 KYNSKSGRSNINNVV

-45 LEKFKNNVNQELTQF
+45 LEKFKNNVNQKLTQF

-75 YDTEVDSR
+75 SDTKVDSR
-83 SRDVISIVSQVQTGN
+83 SRDVVSVVSQVQTGN
-98 FEARN
+98 FEAKN

-125 FLNDK
+125 FLNKK

-142 HFDESTPHMQSMWTF
+142 HLDESTPHMQSLWTF
-157 SEENNQKDEYTVS
+157 SEANNQKDKYTVS
-170 DINTAKVKSALT
+170 DVNTAKVKSALT

-232 FKFESGTSPFTKD
+232 FKFENGTSPFTKD

-260 TNPSINELK
+260 KNPSINELK

-279 AEVVVRRTKKVNSSE
+279 AEIVVRRTEKVNSSE

-366 GITDF
+366 EITDF
-371 KRIFDIKKII
+371 KRIFNIKKII

-405 DEIFKNVDFEA
+405 DKVFKNVDFEA
-416 INKKIEDYSKA
+416 INKKIEDYSKG

-434 KNRDNLYFEIKTLET
+434 KNRENLYFEIKTLET
-449 EESNLKSSINFLE
+449 KASNLKSSINFLE
-462 KEKNSKNN
+462 KEQISKND
-470 EIRNLDEQIWE
+470 EIRNLDDQIWE

-511 GNTLMRNI
+511 GDILMRNI

-530 NAIKQ
+530 NVIKQ
-535 DILDKRLQMEPEL
+535 DILDKRLQMESEQQEL
-548 QEINNKRR
+548 NNRLR
-556 QLNDIYVDLEEKKR
+556 QLNSSYADLEEKKR

-581 PIIQKE
+581 PVVQKE

-613 KSEYDKLFGEAETR
+613 KFEYDKLFGEAEAR
-627 ADEKIKGGYIRRKYD
+627 AYEKIKGAYIRRKHD
-642 AGNKFINQ
+642 AGKKFIKQ
-650 MTNLLHEDSNGKFSL
+650 MTNMLHEDANGKFSL
-665 LEIEKTVIAAIEKLP
+665 LEIEKTVIAAIENVP
-680 DNTYGWWNDF
+680 DNTYGWWDDF
-690 KINLDIELENTVRE
+690 KNNLNIELENTVRE
-704 RKAVHNQ
+704 RNAVHNR
-711 NKSKS
+711 SKNDF
-716 QYHRSR
+716 QYDRSR

>member
-1 MKKHFLI
+1 
-8 KGGIK
+8 

-24 KYNSKSGRSSIKNVV
+24 KYNSKSGRSSINNVV

-67 LSVLERQY
+67 LSVLEQQY

-83 SRDVISIVSQVQTGN
+83 SRDVVSVVSQVQTGN

-125 FLNDK
+125 FLNKK
-130 FGKNAHCVYAVI
+130 FGKNARCVYAVI
-142 HFDESTPHMQSMWTF
+142 HFDESTPHLQSMWTF
-157 SEENNQKDEYTVS
+157 LEENNQKYEYTVS
-170 DINTAKVKSALT
+170 DVNPAKVKSALS
-182 SAFLRRNK
+182 SAFLRRNR
-190 ELGLI
+190 ELGLV

-217 ERQLAKMNKNKSDKK
+217 ERQLAKLNKNKSDKK

-245 FYRTFNEEFVNDFMV
+245 FYRTFNEEFVNDFMLN
-260 TNPSINELK
+260 NPVVNELK

-279 AEVVVRRTKKVNSSE
+279 VEVVVRRTEKVNSSE
-294 DLDRTKFAMEKEK
+294 ELDRTKFAMEKEK
-307 KDLENKIGSND
+307 KDLESKIGSND
-318 YSKNEFMKYM
+318 YSKNEFMKYT
-328 EILSKREIIDRKK
+328 EILSKREIIDKKK

-359 KVRKSNK
+359 KTRKSNK
-366 GITDF
+366 EITDF
-371 KRIFDIKKII
+371 KRIFNIKKII

>member
-1 MKKHFLI
+1 
-8 KGGIK
+8 

-24 KYNSKSGRSSIKNVV
+24 KYNSGSGRSSINNVV

-45 LEKFKNNVNQELTQF
+45 LEKFKNNVNQELMKF

-83 SRDVISIVSQVQTGN
+83 SRDVVSVVSQVQTGN
-98 FEARN
+98 FEAKN

-125 FLNDK
+125 FLSKK
-130 FGKNAHCVYAVI
+130 FGKNARCVYAVI
-142 HFDESTPHMQSMWTF
+142 HFDESTPHLQSMWTF

-170 DINTAKVKSALT
+170 DVNPAKVKSALS

-190 ELGLI
+190 ELGLV

-217 ERQLAKMNKNKSDKK
+217 ERQLAKLNKNKSDKK

-260 TNPSINELK
+260 NNAAVNELK
-269 NKVKVFSNEG
+269 NKIKVFSNEG
-279 AEVVVRRTKKVNSSE
+279 VEVVVRRTEKVNSSE

-307 KDLENKIGSND
+307 KDLESKIGSND

-371 KRIFDIKKII
+371 KRIFNIKKII
-381 KDKLNQRQNNKN
+381 RDKLNQRQNNKN

-405 DEIFKNVDFEA
+405 DEVFKNVDFEA
-416 INKKIEDYSKA
+416 INKKIEDYSKG

-449 EESNLKSSINFLE
+449 KASNLKSSINFLE
-462 KEKNSKNN
+462 KEQNSKNN
-470 EIRNLDEQIWE
+470 EICNLDEQIWE
-481 KKIEAEKPYVVS
+481 KKMEAEKSYVVS

-511 GNTLMRNI
+511 GDTLMRNI

-535 DILDKRLQMEPEL
+535 DILDKGLQMEREL

-570 RRKAELEKLAQ
+570 RRKAELEKLGQ

-587 VDDLVREHLRYYEV
+587 VNDLVREHLRYYEV

-613 KSEYDKLFGEAETR
+613 KSEYDKLFGEAEAR
-627 ADEKIKGGYIRRKYD
+627 ADEKIKGAYIRRKHN
-642 AGNKFINQ
+642 AGNKFIKQ
-650 MTNLLHEDSNGKFSL
+650 MTNLLHKDSNGKFSL
-665 LEIEKTVIAAIEKLP
+665 LEIEKTVIAAIENVP
-680 DNTYGWWNDF
+680 DSTYSWWNDF
-690 KINLDIELENTVRE
+690 KNNLNIELENTVKDRDVV
-704 RKAVHNQ
+704 RNR
-711 NKSKS
+711 SSS
-716 QYHRSR
+716 QYDRSL

>member
-1 MKKHFLI
+1 
-8 KGGIK
+8 

-24 KYNSKSGRSSIKNVV
+24 KYNSKSGRSNINNVV

-45 LEKFKNNVNQELTQF
+45 LEKFKNNVNQKLTQF

-75 YDTEVDSR
+75 SDTKVDSR
-83 SRDVISIVSQVQTGN
+83 SRDVVSVVSQVQTGN
-98 FEARN
+98 FEAKN

-125 FLNDK
+125 FLSKK
-130 FGKNAHCVYAVI
+130 FDKNARCVYAVI

-170 DINTAKVKSALT
+170 DVNPAKVKSALS

-190 ELGLI
+190 KLGLT

-217 ERQLAKMNKNKSDKK
+217 ERQLAKLNKNKSDKK
-232 FKFESGTSPFTKD
+232 FKFENGTSPFTKD
-245 FYRTFNEEFVNDFMV
+245 FYRTFNEEFVNDFMLN
-260 TNPSINELK
+260 NPVVNELK

-279 AEVVVRRTKKVNSSE
+279 VEVVVRRTEKVNSSE
-294 DLDRTKFAMEKEK
+294 ELDRTKFAMEKEK
-307 KDLENKIGSND
+307 KDLESKIGSND

-328 EILSKREIIDRKK
+328 EILSKREIIDKKK

-359 KVRKSNK
+359 KTRKSNK
-366 GITDF
+366 EITDF
-371 KRIFDIKKII
+371 KRIFNIKKII

-416 INKKIEDYSKA
+416 INKKIEDYSKG

-434 KNRDNLYFEIKTLET
+434 KNRENLYFEIKTLET
-449 EESNLKSSINFLE
+449 EASNLKSSINFLE
-462 KEKNSKNN
+462 KEQNSKNN

-481 KKIEAEKPYVVS
+481 KKMEAEKPYVVS

-511 GNTLMRNI
+511 GDTLMRNI

-535 DILDKRLQMEPEL
+535 DILNKRLQLEQEQQEL
-548 QEINNKRR
+548 NNRLR
-556 QLNDIYVDLEEKKR
+556 QLNDSYADLEKKKR
-570 RRKAELEKLAQ
+570 HRKAELEKLGQ

-587 VDDLVREHLRYYEV
+587 VNDLVREHLRYYEV

-613 KSEYDKLFGEAETR
+613 KSEYDKLFGEAEAR
-627 ADEKIKGGYIRRKYD
+627 ADEKIKGAYIRRKHN
-642 AGNKFINQ
+642 AGNKFIKQ
-650 MTNLLHEDSNGKFSL
+650 MTNILHEDSNGKFSL
-665 LEIEKTVIAAIEKLP
+665 LEIEKTVIAAIENVP
-680 DNTYGWWNDF
+680 DNTYGWWDDF
-690 KINLDIELENTVRE
+690 KNNLNIELENTVKDRNIT
-704 RKAVHNQ
+704 RNRT
-711 NKSKS
+711 NS
-716 QYHRSR
+716 QYGRRL

>member
-24 KYNSKSGRSSIKNVV
+24 KYNSKSGRSSINNVV

-45 LEKFKNNVNQELTQF
+45 LEKFKNNVNQKLTQF

-67 LSVLERQY
+67 LSVLEQQY

-83 SRDVISIVSQVQTGN
+83 SRDVVSVVSQVQTGN

-125 FLNDK
+125 FLNKK
-130 FGKNAHCVYAVI
+130 FGKNARCVYAVI
-142 HFDESTPHMQSMWTF
+142 HFDESTPHLQSMWTF
-157 SEENNQKDEYTVS
+157 LEENNQKDEYTVS
-170 DINTAKVKSALT
+170 DVNPAKVKSALS

-190 ELGLI
+190 ELGLV

-208 KVQEKPKII
+208 KVQDKPIII
-217 ERQLAKMNKNKSDKK
+217 ERQLAKLNKIKSDKK

-260 TNPSINELK
+260 NNAAVNELK
-269 NKVKVFSNEG
+269 NKIKVFSNEG
-279 AEVVVRRTKKVNSSE
+279 VEVVVRRTEKVNSSE
-294 DLDRTKFAMEKEK
+294 ELDRTKFAMEKEK
-307 KDLENKIGSND
+307 KELESKIGSNN
-318 YSKNEFMKYM
+318 YSKNEFMKYT

-359 KVRKSNK
+359 KVRESNK

-371 KRIFDIKKII
+371 KRIFNIKKII
-381 KDKLNQRQNNKN
+381 RDKLNQRQNNKN

-405 DEIFKNVDFEA
+405 DEVFKNVDFEA
-416 INKKIEDYSKA
+416 INKKIEDYSKG

-434 KNRDNLYFEIKTLET
+434 KNRENLYFEIKTLET
-449 EESNLKSSINFLE
+449 KTSNLKSSINFLE
-462 KEKNSKNN
+462 KEQISKNN
-470 EIRNLDEQIWE
+470 EIRNLDEQILE
-481 KKIEAEKPYVVS
+481 KKKEAEKPYLVS

-511 GNTLMRNI
+511 GDTLMRNI

-535 DILDKRLQMEPEL
+535 DILDKRLQMEREQQEL
-548 QEINNKRR
+548 NNRLR
-556 QLNDIYVDLEEKKR
+556 QLNDSYADLEEKKR

-581 PIIQKE
+581 PVVQQE

-613 KSEYDKLFGEAETR
+613 KSEYDKLFGEAQAR
-627 ADEKIKGGYIRRKYD
+627 ADEKIKRAYIRRKYD
-642 AGNKFINQ
+642 AGNKFIKQ
-650 MTNLLHEDSNGKFSL
+650 MTKILHEDFNGKFSL
-665 LEIEKTVIAAIEKLP
+665 LEIEKTVIAAIENVP
-680 DNTYGWWNDF
+680 DSTYSWWNDF
-690 KINLDIELENTVRE
+690 KNNLNIELENTVKDKNVVRN
-704 RKAVHNQ
+704 RSN
-711 NKSKS
+711 S
-716 QYHRSR
+716 QYDRSL

>member
-1 MKKHFLI
+1 
-8 KGGIK
+8 

-24 KYNSKSGRSSIKNVV
+24 KYNSGSGRSSINNVAK
-39 REAFRE
+39 EAFRE

-83 SRDVISIVSQVQTGN
+83 SRDVVSVVSQVQTGN

-125 FLNDK
+125 FLNKK
-130 FGKNAHCVYAVI
+130 FGKNARCVYAVI
-142 HFDESTPHMQSMWTF
+142 HFDESTSHLQSMWTF

-170 DINTAKVKSALT
+170 DVNTAKVKSALS

-232 FKFESGTSPFTKD
+232 FKFESGTSPFTND

-279 AEVVVRRTKKVNSSE
+279 AEVVVRRTEKVNSSE

-307 KDLENKIGSND
+307 KDLESKIGSND
-318 YSKNEFMKYM
+318 YSKNEFMKYT

-352 KNYETDF
+352 KNYEIDF

-366 GITDF
+366 EITDF
-371 KRIFDIKKII
+371 KRIFNIKKII
-381 KDKLNQRQNNKN
+381 RDKLNQRQNNKN

-405 DEIFKNVDFEA
+405 DEVFKNVDFEA
-416 INKKIEDYSKA
+416 INKKIEDYSKG

-434 KNRDNLYFEIKTLET
+434 KNRENLYFEIKTLET
-449 EESNLKSSINFLE
+449 KASNLKSSINVLE
-462 KEKNSKNN
+462 KEQISKND
-470 EIRNLDEQIWE
+470 EIRNLDDQIWE

-511 GNTLMRNI
+511 GDTLMRNI

-535 DILDKRLQMEPEL
+535 DILDKRLQMEREL

-556 QLNDIYVDLEEKKR
+556 QLNDSYSDLEEKKR

-587 VDDLVREHLRYYEV
+587 VDDLIREHLRYYEV

-613 KSEYDKLFGEAETR
+613 KSEYDKLFGEAEAR
-627 ADEKIKGGYIRRKYD
+627 ADEKIKGAYIRRKHD
-642 AGNKFINQ
+642 AGNKFIKQ
-650 MTNLLHEDSNGKFSL
+650 MTNMLHEDANGKFSL
-665 LEIEKTVIAAIEKLP
+665 LEIEKTVIAAIENVP
-680 DNTYGWWNDF
+680 DNTYGWWDDF
-690 KINLDIELENTVRE
+690 KNNLNIELENTVRE
-704 RKAVHNQ
+704 RNAVHNR
-711 NKSKS
+711 SKNDF
-716 QYHRSR
+716 QYDRSR

>member
-1 MKKHFLI
+1 
-8 KGGIK
+8 

-24 KYNSKSGRSSIKNVV
+24 KYNSKSSRSSINNVV

-45 LEKFKNNVNQELTQF
+45 LEKFKNNVNQELTKF

-83 SRDVISIVSQVQTGN
+83 SRDVVSVVSQVQTGN
-98 FEARN
+98 FEAKN

-125 FLNDK
+125 FLSKK
-130 FGKNAHCVYAVI
+130 FDKNARCIYAVI

-170 DINTAKVKSALT
+170 DVNPAKVKSALS

-217 ERQLAKMNKNKSDKK
+217 EKQLAKLNKNKSDKK
-232 FKFESGTSPFTKD
+232 FKFENGTSPFTKD
-245 FYRTFNEEFVNDFMV
+245 FYRTFNEEFVNDFMLN
-260 TNPSINELK
+260 NPVVNELK

-279 AEVVVRRTKKVNSSE
+279 VEVVVRRTEKVNSYE
-294 DLDRTKFAMEKEK
+294 ELDRTKFAMEKEK
-307 KDLENKIGSND
+307 KDLESKIGSND
-318 YSKNEFMKYM
+318 YSKNEFMKYT

-366 GITDF
+366 EIADF
-371 KRIFDIKKII
+371 KRIFNIKKII
-381 KDKLNQRQNNKN
+381 RDKLNQRQNNKN

-405 DEIFKNVDFEA
+405 DEVFKNVDFEA
-416 INKKIEDYSKA
+416 INKKIEDYSKG

-434 KNRDNLYFEIKTLET
+434 KNRENLYFEIKTLET
-449 EESNLKSSINFLE
+449 EASNLKSSINFLE
-462 KEKNSKNN
+462 KEQNSKNN
-470 EIRNLDEQIWE
+470 EIRNLDKQIWE
-481 KKIEAEKPYVVS
+481 KKIEVEKPYVVS

-511 GNTLMRNI
+511 GETLMRNI
-519 KKDVE
+519 MKDVE
-524 KEEAKN
+524 KEKSKN
-530 NAIKQ
+530 NSLKQ
-535 DILDKRLQMEPEL
+535 DILNKRLQLEQEQQEL
-548 QEINNKRR
+548 NNRLR
-556 QLNDIYVDLEEKKR
+556 QLNDSYADLEKKKR
-570 RRKAELEKLAQ
+570 HRKAELEKLGQ

-587 VDDLVREHLRYYEV
+587 VNDLVREHLKYYEV

-613 KSEYDKLFGEAETR
+613 KSEYDKLFGEAEAR
-627 ADEKIKGGYIRRKYD
+627 ADEKIKGAYIRRKHN
-642 AGNKFINQ
+642 AGNKFIKQ
-650 MTNLLHEDSNGKFSL
+650 MTNILHEDSNGKFSL
-665 LEIEKTVIAAIEKLP
+665 LEIEKTVIAAIENVP
-680 DNTYGWWNDF
+680 DNTYGWWDDF
-690 KINLDIELENTVRE
+690 KNNLNIELENTVKDRNIT
-704 RKAVHNQ
+704 RNRT
-711 NKSKS
+711 NS
-716 QYHRSR
+716 QYGRRL

>member
-1 MKKHFLI
+1 MV
-8 KGGIK
+8 K
-13 MAEISAINNFK
+13 MAEISALNNLK
-24 KYNSKSGRSSIKNVV
+24 KYNSKSGRSNINNVV

-45 LEKFKNNVNQELTQF
+45 LEKFKNNVNQKLTQF

-75 YDTEVDSR
+75 SDTKVDSR
-83 SRDVISIVSQVQTGN
+83 SRDVVSVVSQVQTGN
-98 FEARN
+98 FEAKN

-125 FLNDK
+125 FLSKK
-130 FGKNAHCVYAVI
+130 FDKNARCVYAVI

-170 DINTAKVKSALT
+170 DVNPAKVKSALS

-190 ELGLI
+190 KLGLT

-217 ERQLAKMNKNKSDKK
+217 ERQLAKLNKNKSDKK
-232 FKFESGTSPFTKD
+232 FKFENGTSPFTKD
-245 FYRTFNEEFVNDFMV
+245 FYRTFNEEFVNDFMLN
-260 TNPSINELK
+260 NPVVNELK

-279 AEVVVRRTKKVNSSE
+279 VEVVVRRTEKVNSSE
-294 DLDRTKFAMEKEK
+294 ELDRTKFAMEKEK
-307 KDLENKIGSND
+307 KDLESKIGSND

-328 EILSKREIIDRKK
+328 EILSKREIIDKKK

-359 KVRKSNK
+359 KTRKSNK
-366 GITDF
+366 EITDF
-371 KRIFDIKKII
+371 KRIFNIKKII

-416 INKKIEDYSKA
+416 INKKIEDYSKG

-434 KNRDNLYFEIKTLET
+434 KNRENLYFEIKTLET
-449 EESNLKSSINFLE
+449 EASNLKSSINFLE
-462 KEKNSKNN
+462 KEQNSKNN

-481 KKIEAEKPYVVS
+481 KKMEAEKPYVVS

-511 GNTLMRNI
+511 GDTLMRNI

-535 DILDKRLQMEPEL
+535 DILNKRLQLEQEQQEL
-548 QEINNKRR
+548 NNRLR
-556 QLNDIYVDLEEKKR
+556 QLNDSYADLEKKKR
-570 RRKAELEKLAQ
+570 HRKAELEKLGQ

-587 VDDLVREHLRYYEV
+587 VNDLVREHLRYYEV

-613 KSEYDKLFGEAETR
+613 KSEYDKLFGEAEAR
-627 ADEKIKGGYIRRKYD
+627 ADEKIKGAYIRRKHN
-642 AGNKFINQ
+642 AGNKFIKQ
-650 MTNLLHEDSNGKFSL
+650 MTNILHEDSNGKFSL
-665 LEIEKTVIAAIEKLP
+665 LEIEKTVIAAIENVP
-680 DNTYGWWNDF
+680 DNTYGWWDDF
-690 KINLDIELENTVRE
+690 KNNLNIELENTVKNRDIV
-704 RKAVHNQ
+704 RNQ
-711 NKSKS
+711 SKNDF
-716 QYHRSR
+716 QYDRSR

>member
-1 MKKHFLI
+1 
-8 KGGIK
+8 

-24 KYNSKSGRSSIKNVV
+24 KYNSKSGRSSINNVV

-45 LEKFKNNVNQELTQF
+45 LEKFKNNVNQKLTQF

-67 LSVLERQY
+67 LSVLEQQY

-83 SRDVISIVSQVQTGN
+83 SRDVVSVVSQVQTGN

-125 FLNDK
+125 FLNKK
-130 FGKNAHCVYAVI
+130 FGKNARCVYAVI
-142 HFDESTPHMQSMWTF
+142 HFDESTPHLQSMWTF
-157 SEENNQKDEYTVS
+157 LEENNQKDEYTVS
-170 DINTAKVKSALT
+170 DVNPAKVKSALS

-190 ELGLI
+190 ELGLV

-217 ERQLAKMNKNKSDKK
+217 ERQLTKLNKNKSDKK

-260 TNPSINELK
+260 NNAAVNELK
-269 NKVKVFSNEG
+269 NKIKVFSNEG
-279 AEVVVRRTKKVNSSE
+279 VEVVVRRTEKVNSSE
-294 DLDRTKFAMEKEK
+294 ELDRTKFVMEKK
-307 KDLENKIGSND
+307 KKEFENKIGSND

-328 EILSKREIIDRKK
+328 EILSKREIIDKKK

-366 GITDF
+366 EITDF
-371 KRIFDIKKII
+371 KRIFNIKKII
-381 KDKLNQRQNNKN
+381 KDKLNQKQNNKN

-405 DEIFKNVDFEA
+405 DEVFKNVDFEA
-416 INKKIEDYSKA
+416 INKKIEDYSKG

-434 KNRDNLYFEIKTLET
+434 KNRENLYFEIKTLET
-449 EESNLKSSINFLE
+449 KTSNLKSSINFLE
-462 KEKNSKNN
+462 KEQISKNN
-470 EIRNLDEQIWE
+470 EIRNLDEQILE
-481 KKIEAEKPYVVS
+481 KKKEAEKPYLVS

-511 GNTLMRNI
+511 GDTLMRNI

-535 DILDKRLQMEPEL
+535 DILDKRLQMEREQQEL
-548 QEINNKRR
+548 NNRLR
-556 QLNDIYVDLEEKKR
+556 QLNDSYADLEEKKR

-581 PIIQKE
+581 PVVQQE

-601 TDKDILN
+601 IDKDILN

-613 KSEYDKLFGEAETR
+613 KSEYDKLFGEAQAR
-627 ADEKIKGGYIRRKYD
+627 ADEKIKGAYIRRKHD
-642 AGNKFINQ
+642 AGKKFIKQ
-650 MTNLLHEDSNGKFSL
+650 MTNMLHEDTNGKFSL
-665 LEIEKTVIAAIEKLP
+665 LEIEKTVIAAIENVP
-680 DNTYGWWNDF
+680 DNTYGWWDDF
-690 KINLDIELENTVRE
+690 KNNLNIELENTVKDRNVV
-704 RKAVHNQ
+704 RNR
-711 NKSKS
+711 SSS
-716 QYHRSR
+716 QYDRSL

>member
-1 MKKHFLI
+1 
-8 KGGIK
+8 

-24 KYNSKSGRSSIKNVV
+24 KYNSGSGRSSINNVV

-83 SRDVISIVSQVQTGN
+83 SRDVVSVVSQEQTGN

-119 YKENLE
+119 YKENLK

-142 HFDESTPHMQSMWTF
+142 HFDESTPHLQSMWTF
-157 SEENNQKDEYTVS
+157 LEENNQKDEYTVS
-170 DINTAKVKSALT
+170 DVNPEKVKSALS

-190 ELGLI
+190 ELGLT

-208 KVQEKPKII
+208 KVQQKPKII
-217 ERQLAKMNKNKSDKK
+217 ERQLAKLNKNKSDKK
-232 FKFESGTSPFTKD
+232 FKFENGTSPFAKD
-245 FYRTFNEEFVNDFMV
+245 FYRTFNEEFVNDFMLN
-260 TNPSINELK
+260 NPVVNELK

-279 AEVVVRRTKKVNSSE
+279 VEVVVRRTEKVNSSE
-294 DLDRTKFAMEKEK
+294 DLDRTKFTMEKEK
-307 KDLENKIGSND
+307 KDLESKIGSND
-318 YSKNEFMKYM
+318 YSKNEFMKYI

-341 KISKED
+341 KISKKD

-366 GITDF
+366 EITDF
-371 KRIFDIKKII
+371 KRIFNIKKII
-381 KDKLNQRQNNKN
+381 RDKLNQRQNNKN

-405 DEIFKNVDFEA
+405 DEVFKNVDFEV
-416 INKKIEDYSKA
+416 INKKIEDYSKG

-434 KNRDNLYFEIKTLET
+434 KNRENLYFEIKTLET
-449 EESNLKSSINFLE
+449 KASNLKSSINFLE
-462 KEKNSKNN
+462 TEQISKNN
-470 EIRNLDEQIWE
+470 EIRNLDEQIRE

-493 ERRKQELINEA
+493 EIRKQELINEA

-511 GNTLMRNI
+511 GDTLMRNI

-535 DILDKRLQMEPEL
+535 DILDKKLQMEREQQEL
-548 QEINNKRR
+548 NNRLR
-556 QLNDIYVDLEEKKR
+556 QLNDSYADLEEKKR

-581 PIIQKE
+581 PVVQKE
-587 VDDLVREHLRYYEV
+587 VDNLVREHLRYYEV

-608 FKANN
+608 FKSNN
-613 KSEYDKLFGEAETR
+613 KFEYDKLFGEAE
-627 ADEKIKGGYIRRKYD
+627 AKAYEKIKEAYIRRKHD
-642 AGNKFINQ
+642 AGNKFIKQ
-650 MTNLLHEDSNGKFSL
+650 MTNILHEDSNGKFSI
-665 LEIEKTVIAAIEKLP
+665 LEIEKTVIAAIENVP
-680 DNTYGWWNDF
+680 DSTYSWWNDF
-690 KINLDIELENTVRE
+690 KNNLNIELKKTVKDKNVVRN
-704 RKAVHNQ
+704 R
-711 NKSKS
+711 SSS
-716 QYHRSR
+716 QYDRSL

>member
-1 MKKHFLI
+1 
-8 KGGIK
+8 

-24 KYNSKSGRSSIKNVV
+24 KYNSGSGRSSINNVV

-83 SRDVISIVSQVQTGN
+83 SRDVVSVVSQVQTGN

-125 FLNDK
+125 FLNKK
-130 FGKNAHCVYAVI
+130 FGKNARCVYAVI
-142 HFDESTPHMQSMWTF
+142 HFDESTPHLQSMWTF

-170 DINTAKVKSALT
+170 DVNTAKVKSALT

-279 AEVVVRRTKKVNSSE
+279 AEVVVRRTEKVNSSE

-318 YSKNEFMKYM
+318 YSKNEFMKYT

-366 GITDF
+366 EITDF
-371 KRIFDIKKII
+371 KRIFNIKKII
-381 KDKLNQRQNNKN
+381 RDKLNQRQNNKN

-405 DEIFKNVDFEA
+405 DEVFKNIDFEA
-416 INKKIEDYSKA
+416 INKKIEDYSKG

-434 KNRDNLYFEIKTLET
+434 KNRENLYFEIKTLET
-449 EESNLKSSINFLE
+449 KTSNLKSSINVLE
-462 KEKNSKNN
+462 KEQISKND
-470 EIRNLDEQIWE
+470 EIRNLDDQIWE

-511 GNTLMRNI
+511 GDTLMRNI
-519 KKDVE
+519 NKDVE

-535 DILDKRLQMEPEL
+535 DILDKRLQMEREL

-556 QLNDIYVDLEEKKR
+556 QLNDSYADLEEKKR
-570 RRKAELEKLAQ
+570 RKKAELEKLAQ

-613 KSEYDKLFGEAETR
+613 KFEYDKLFGEAEAR
-627 ADEKIKGGYIRRKYD
+627 ADEKIKGAYIRRKHD
-642 AGNKFINQ
+642 AGNKFIKQ
-650 MTNLLHEDSNGKFSL
+650 MTNMLHEDANGKFSL
-665 LEIEKTVIAAIEKLP
+665 LEIEKTVIAAIENVP
-680 DNTYGWWNDF
+680 DNTYGWWDDF
-690 KINLDIELENTVRE
+690 KNNLNIELENTVRE
-704 RKAVHNQ
+704 RNTVRNQ
-711 NKSKS
+711 NKNKS

>member
-1 MKKHFLI
+1 
-8 KGGIK
+8 

-24 KYNSKSGRSSIKNVV
+24 KYNSKSGRSNINNVV

-45 LEKFKNNVNQELTQF
+45 LEKFKNNVNQKLTQF

-75 YDTEVDSR
+75 SDTKVDSR
-83 SRDVISIVSQVQTGN
+83 SRDVVSVVSQVQTGN
-98 FEARN
+98 FEAKN

-125 FLNDK
+125 FLNKK
-130 FGKNAHCVYAVI
+130 FGKNARCVYAVI
-142 HFDESTPHMQSMWTF
+142 HFDESTPHLQSMWTF
-157 SEENNQKDEYTVS
+157 LEENNQKDEYTVS
-170 DINTAKVKSALT
+170 DVNPAKVKSALS

-208 KVQEKPKII
+208 KVQQKPKII
-217 ERQLAKMNKNKSDKK
+217 ERQLAKLNKNKSDKK
-232 FKFESGTSPFTKD
+232 FKFENGTSPFTKD
-245 FYRTFNEEFVNDFMV
+245 FYRTFNEEFVNDFMLN
-260 TNPSINELK
+260 NPVVNELK

-279 AEVVVRRTKKVNSSE
+279 VEVVVRRTEKVNSYE
-294 DLDRTKFAMEKEK
+294 ELDRTKFAMEKEK
-307 KDLENKIGSND
+307 KDLESKIGSND
-318 YSKNEFMKYM
+318 YSKNEFMKYT
-328 EILSKREIIDRKK
+328 EILSKREIIDKKK

-366 GITDF
+366 EIADF
-371 KRIFDIKKII
+371 KRIFNIKKII
-381 KDKLNQRQNNKN
+381 RDKLNQRQNNKN

-416 INKKIEDYSKA
+416 INKKIEDYSKG

-434 KNRDNLYFEIKTLET
+434 KNRENLYFEIKTLET
-449 EESNLKSSINFLE
+449 EASNLKSSINFLE
-462 KEKNSKNN
+462 KEQNSKNN
-470 EIRNLDEQIWE
+470 EIRNLDKQIWE
-481 KKIEAEKPYVVS
+481 KKIEVEKPYVVS

-511 GNTLMRNI
+511 GETLMRNI
-519 KKDVE
+519 MKDVE
-524 KEEAKN
+524 KEKSKN
-530 NAIKQ
+530 NSLKQ
-535 DILDKRLQMEPEL
+535 DILNKRLQLEQEQQEL
-548 QEINNKRR
+548 NNRLR
-556 QLNDIYVDLEEKKR
+556 QLNDSYADLEKKKR
-570 RRKAELEKLAQ
+570 HRKAELEKLGQ

-587 VDDLVREHLRYYEV
+587 VNDLVREHLRYYEV

-613 KSEYDKLFGEAETR
+613 KSEYDKLFGEAEAR
-627 ADEKIKGGYIRRKYD
+627 ADEKIKGAYIRRKHN
-642 AGNKFINQ
+642 AGNKFIKQ
-650 MTNLLHEDSNGKFSL
+650 MTNILHEDSNGKFSL
-665 LEIEKTVIAAIEKLP
+665 LEIEKTVIAAIENVP
-680 DNTYGWWNDF
+680 DNTYGWWDDF
-690 KINLDIELENTVRE
+690 KNNLNIELENTVKDRNVV
-704 RKAVHNQ
+704 RNR
-711 NKSKS
+711 SSS
-716 QYHRSR
+716 QYDRSL

>member
-1 MKKHFLI
+1 
-8 KGGIK
+8 

-24 KYNSKSGRSSIKNVV
+24 KYNSGSGRSSINNVV

-83 SRDVISIVSQVQTGN
+83 SRDVVSVVSQVQTGN

-119 YKENLE
+119 YKENLK

-142 HFDESTPHMQSMWTF
+142 HFDESTPHLQSMWTF
-157 SEENNQKDEYTVS
+157 LEENNQKDEYTVS
-170 DINTAKVKSALT
+170 DVNPEKVKSALS

-190 ELGLI
+190 ELGLT

-208 KVQEKPKII
+208 KVQQKPKII
-217 ERQLAKMNKNKSDKK
+217 ERQLAKLNKNKSDKK
-232 FKFESGTSPFTKD
+232 FKFENGTSPFAKD
-245 FYRTFNEEFVNDFMV
+245 FYRTFNEEFVNDFMLN
-260 TNPSINELK
+260 NPVVNELK

-279 AEVVVRRTKKVNSSE
+279 VEVVVRRTEKVNSSE
-294 DLDRTKFAMEKEK
+294 DLDRTKFTMEKEK
-307 KDLENKIGSND
+307 KDLESKIGSND
-318 YSKNEFMKYM
+318 YSKNEFMKYI

-341 KISKED
+341 KISKKD

-366 GITDF
+366 EITDF
-371 KRIFDIKKII
+371 KRIFNIKKII
-381 KDKLNQRQNNKN
+381 RDKLNQRQNNKN

-405 DEIFKNVDFEA
+405 DEVFKNVDFEA
-416 INKKIEDYSKA
+416 INKKIEDYSKG

-434 KNRDNLYFEIKTLET
+434 KNRENLYFEIKTLET
-449 EESNLKSSINFLE
+449 KASNLKSSINFLE
-462 KEKNSKNN
+462 TEQISKNN
-470 EIRNLDEQIWE
+470 EIRNLDEQIRE

-493 ERRKQELINEA
+493 EIRKQELINEA

-511 GNTLMRNI
+511 GDTLMRNI

-535 DILDKRLQMEPEL
+535 DILDKKLQMEREQQEL
-548 QEINNKRR
+548 NNRLR
-556 QLNDIYVDLEEKKR
+556 QLNDSYADLEEKKR

-581 PIIQKE
+581 PVVQKE

-608 FKANN
+608 FKSNN
-613 KSEYDKLFGEAETR
+613 KFEYDKLFGEAE
-627 ADEKIKGGYIRRKYD
+627 AKAYEKIKEAYIRRKHD
-642 AGNKFINQ
+642 AGNKFIKQ
-650 MTNLLHEDSNGKFSL
+650 MTNILHEDSNGKFSI
-665 LEIEKTVIAAIEKLP
+665 LEIEKTVIAAIENVP
-680 DNTYGWWNDF
+680 DSTYSWWNDF
-690 KINLDIELENTVRE
+690 KNNLNIELKKTVKDKNVVRN
-704 RKAVHNQ
+704 R
-711 NKSKS
+711 SSS
-716 QYHRSR
+716 QYDRSL

>member
-1 MKKHFLI
+1 
-8 KGGIK
+8 

-24 KYNSKSGRSSIKNVV
+24 KYNSKSGRSSINNVV

-45 LEKFKNNVNQELTQF
+45 LEKFKNNVNQKLTQF

-67 LSVLERQY
+67 LSVLEQQY

-83 SRDVISIVSQVQTGN
+83 SRDVVSVVSQVQTGN

-125 FLNDK
+125 FLNKK
-130 FGKNAHCVYAVI
+130 FGKNARCVYAVI
-142 HFDESTPHMQSMWTF
+142 HFDESTPHLQSMWTF
-157 SEENNQKDEYTVS
+157 LEENNQKDEYTVS
-170 DINTAKVKSALT
+170 DVNPAKVKSALS

-190 ELGLI
+190 ELGLV

-217 ERQLAKMNKNKSDKK
+217 ERQLAKLNKNKSDKK

-260 TNPSINELK
+260 NNAAVNELK
-269 NKVKVFSNEG
+269 NKIKVFSNEG
-279 AEVVVRRTKKVNSSE
+279 VEVVVRRTEKVNSSE
-294 DLDRTKFAMEKEK
+294 ELDRTKLVMEKK
-307 KDLENKIGSND
+307 KKELENKIGSND

-328 EILSKREIIDRKK
+328 EILSKREIIDKKK

-366 GITDF
+366 EIKDF
-371 KRIFDIKKII
+371 KRIFNIKKII
-381 KDKLNQRQNNKN
+381 KDKLNQKQNNKN

-405 DEIFKNVDFEA
+405 DEVFKNVDFEA
-416 INKKIEDYSKA
+416 INKKIEDYSKG

-434 KNRDNLYFEIKTLET
+434 KNRENLYFEIKTLET
-449 EESNLKSSINFLE
+449 KTSNLKSSINFLE
-462 KEKNSKNN
+462 KEQISKNN
-470 EIRNLDEQIWE
+470 EIRNLDEQILE
-481 KKIEAEKPYVVS
+481 KKKEAEKPYLVS

-511 GNTLMRNI
+511 GDTLMRNI

-535 DILDKRLQMEPEL
+535 DILDKRLQMEREQQEL
-548 QEINNKRR
+548 NNRLR
-556 QLNDIYVDLEEKKR
+556 QLNDSYADLEEKKR

-581 PIIQKE
+581 PVVQQE

-613 KSEYDKLFGEAETR
+613 KSEYDKLFGEAQAR
-627 ADEKIKGGYIRRKYD
+627 ADEKIKRAYIRRKYD
-642 AGNKFINQ
+642 AGNKFIKQ
-650 MTNLLHEDSNGKFSL
+650 MTKILHEDFNGKFSL
-665 LEIEKTVIAAIEKLP
+665 LEIEKTVIAAIENVP
-680 DNTYGWWNDF
+680 DSTYSWWNDF
-690 KINLDIELENTVRE
+690 KNNLNIELENTVKDKNVVRN
-704 RKAVHNQ
+704 RSN
-711 NKSKS
+711 S
-716 QYHRSR
+716 QYDRSL

>member
-24 KYNSKSGRSSIKNVV
+24 KYNSKSGRSNINNVV

-45 LEKFKNNVNQELTQF
+45 LEKFKNNVNQKLTQF

-75 YDTEVDSR
+75 SDTKVDSR
-83 SRDVISIVSQVQTGN
+83 SRDVVSVVSQVQTGN
-98 FEARN
+98 FEAKN

-125 FLNDK
+125 FLNKK
-130 FGKNAHCVYAVI
+130 FGKNARCVYAVI
-142 HFDESTPHMQSMWTF
+142 HFDESTPHLQSMWTF
-157 SEENNQKDEYTVS
+157 LEENNQKDEYTVS
-170 DINTAKVKSALT
+170 DVNPAKVKSALS

-208 KVQEKPKII
+208 KVQQKPKII
-217 ERQLAKMNKNKSDKK
+217 ERQLAKLNKNKSDKK
-232 FKFESGTSPFTKD
+232 FKFENGTSPFTKD
-245 FYRTFNEEFVNDFMV
+245 FYRTFNEEFVNDFMLN
-260 TNPSINELK
+260 NPVVNELK

-279 AEVVVRRTKKVNSSE
+279 VEVVVRRTEKVNSSE
-294 DLDRTKFAMEKEK
+294 ELDRTKFAMEKEK
-307 KDLENKIGSND
+307 KDLESKIGSND
-318 YSKNEFMKYM
+318 YSKNEFMKYT
-328 EILSKREIIDRKK
+328 EILSKREIIDKKK

-366 GITDF
+366 EITDF
-371 KRIFDIKKII
+371 KRIFNIKKII
-381 KDKLNQRQNNKN
+381 RDKLNQRQNNKN

-416 INKKIEDYSKA
+416 TNKKIEDYSKG

-434 KNRDNLYFEIKTLET
+434 KNRENLYFEIKTLET
-449 EESNLKSSINFLE
+449 EASNLKSSINFLE
-462 KEKNSKNN
+462 KEQNSKNN

-481 KKIEAEKPYVVS
+481 KKMEAEKPYVVS

-511 GNTLMRNI
+511 GDTLMRNI

-535 DILDKRLQMEPEL
+535 DILNKRLQLEQEQQEL
-548 QEINNKRR
+548 NNRLR
-556 QLNDIYVDLEEKKR
+556 QLNDSYADLEKKKR
-570 RRKAELEKLAQ
+570 HRKAELEKLGQ

-587 VDDLVREHLRYYEV
+587 VNDLVREHLRYYEV

-613 KSEYDKLFGEAETR
+613 KSEYDKLFGEAEAR
-627 ADEKIKGGYIRRKYD
+627 ADEKIKGAYIRRKHN
-642 AGNKFINQ
+642 AGNKFIKQ
-650 MTNLLHEDSNGKFSL
+650 MTNILHEDSNGKFSL
-665 LEIEKTVIAAIEKLP
+665 LEIEKAVIAAIENVP
-680 DNTYGWWNDF
+680 DNTYGWWDDF
-690 KINLDIELENTVRE
+690 KNNLNIELENTIKDRNIT
-704 RKAVHNQ
+704 RNRT
-711 NKSKS
+711 NS
-716 QYHRSR
+716 QYGRRL